1 MKNAIVSLLLLLMVT
16 QYVTAQKKVIKIA
29 CIGNSITYGVGTR
42 NPAKDSYPAVL
53 GQMLGDGYEVR
64 NFGVSARTMLM
75 KGDHPYMK
83 EERYRQALAYNPDIV
98 TIKLGTNDTKPQNW
112 RYKSDFK
119 KDMETMIRTIRAL
132 PSKPEI
138 YLCYPI
144 PAYAVQWGINDSTIV
159 HGVMPVIDQLAAKY
173 RLKVIDLHTPLT
185 GMKECFADHV
195 HPNEKAAARIARVI
209 YRQLTGKEAPE
220 HVSQPFPGHKSKW
233 QGFDQYTFTYQD
245 RQAIVVCPERAAAG
259 NPWIWRPAFFGAF
272 ASVDE
277 ALLKRGFHVVYYDL
291 THLYGSPRAR
301 KSGTDFY
308 WNMVQMYGLS
318 PRVTLEGFSRG
329 GLFAY
334 NWAADHP
341 DKVACIY
348 VDAPVCDVFSWPGR
362 SSGNAGLWKGM
373 LDEWGLTEAR
383 MNTFPG
389 NPIDRLKPLADARIP
404 VICVCGDSDR
414 VVPFSENSAVVR
426 QRYTAMGA
434 PFELILKPGVDHHPH
449 SLENPTPVVDFIVRH
464 QAGYEAGQCYTL
476 RGNYQNSYRKFEK
489 ERVGTVAFLGGS
501 ITEMK
506 GWRDMICEDLK
517 QRFPYTKFT
526 FVAAGIPSTG
536 STPGAFRLTDDVLS
550 KGKVDLLFV
559 EAAVNDDTNGF
570 SAIEQVRGMEGI
582 VRHALVSNPSMDIM
596 MLHFIYD
603 PFIPKLDKGQMPDVI
618 LNHERV
624 ANHYLLPSV
633 NLASEIAARMRNGEF
648 TWEQFGGT
656 HPNPLGHAYYAAT
669 INKVLDEMYAPC
681 ATAKD
686 AAKPH
691 ALPAVPLDAYSYTNG
706 RLVDI
711 RQAHIGKGWQLV
723 APWTPRLA
731 AETRPGFVDV
741 PMLETNR
748 PGAKLTLDFEGTAV
762 GIFCVS
768 GPAAGILEYSV
779 DGAPFKKLDT
789 FTAWSGGL
797 YIPWVYMFDTELPM
811 GKHRLTL
818 RMSKDHHPQS
828 KGTSCQIRQFVVND
842 SCE

>member
-1 MKNAIVSLLLLLMVT
+1 MKNAIISLFLLFITV
-16 QYVTAQKKVIKIA
+16 QYVAAQKKVIKIA

-75 KGDHPYMK
+75 KGDNPYMK
-83 EERYRQALAYNPDIV
+83 EERYRQALDYNPDIV

-119 KDMETMIRTIRAL
+119 NDMETMIRTLRAL

-144 PAYAVQWGINDSTIV
+144 PAYAVQWGINDSIIV
-159 HGVMPVIDQLAAKY
+159 HGVMPVINRLAAKY
-173 RLKVIDLHTPLT
+173 GLKVIDLHTPLT
-185 GMKECFADHV
+185 GMKECFADNV
-195 HPNEKAAARIARVI
+195 HPNEKAAVRIAQAI
-209 YRQLTGKEAPE
+209 YRQLTGEEPPA
-220 HVSQPFPGHKSKW
+220 HVSQPFPGLKGKW
-233 QGFDQYTFTYQD
+233 KGFDQYTFAYQD
-245 RQAIVVCPERAAAG
+245 REAIVVCPKHAATG

-277 ALLKRGFHVVYYDL
+277 ELLRRGFHVAYYDL

-308 WNMVQMYGLS
+308 WNMVRMYGLS
-318 PRVTLEGFSRG
+318 PKVTLEGFSRG

-348 VDAPVCDVFSWPGR
+348 VDAPVCNVFSWPGR
-362 SSGNAGLWKGM
+362 SPENAGLWKG
-373 LDEWGLTEAR
+373 LLEEWGLTDDQ
-383 MNTFPG
+383 MNSFSG
-389 NPIDRLKPLADARIP
+389 NPIDRLKPLTDAGIP
-404 VICVCGDSDR
+404 VICVCGDSDK
-414 VVPFSENSAVVR
+414 VVPFSENSAIVR

-449 SLENPTPVVDFIVRH
+449 SLSDPAPVVDFIIRH
-464 QAGYEAGQCYTL
+464 QPGYEAKQCYTL
-476 RGNYQNSYRKFEK
+476 RGDYRNSYQMFEK

-526 FVAAGIPSTG
+526 FIDAGIPSTG
-536 STPGAFRLTDDVLS
+536 STPGAFRLADDVLS
-550 KGKVDLLFV
+550 KAKVDLLFV

-570 SAIEQVRGMEGI
+570 NAIEQVRGMEGI
-582 VRHALVSNPSMDIM
+582 VRHALLSNPSMDIM

-603 PFIPKLDKGQMPDVI
+603 PFIPKLDGGQMPDVI

-624 ANHYLLPSV
+624 ANHYLIPSV
-633 NLASEIAARMRNGEF
+633 NLATEIAARMREGEF
-648 TWEQFGGT
+648 NWEQFGGT
-656 HPNPLGHAYYAAT
+656 HPKPLGHAYYAAT
-669 INKVLDEMYAPC
+669 INKVLDEMYASC
-681 ATAKD
+681 V
-686 AAKPH
+686 AAGPAVKPH
-691 ALPAVPLDAYSYTNG
+691 VLPAVPLDGYSYTNG
-706 RLVDI
+706 KLVDI
-711 RQAHIGKGWQLV
+711 RQAHINKGWQLV
-723 APWTPRLA
+723 PSWTPRLI

-741 PMLETNR
+741 PMLETDR
-748 PGAKLTLDFEGTAV
+748 PGAKLTLDFKGTAV

-768 GPAAGILEYSV
+768 GPAAGILEYSI

-797 YIPWVYMFDTELPM
+797 YIPWVYMFDTELPK
-811 GKHRLTL
+811 GKHRLML

-828 KGTSCQIRQFVVND
+828 KGTACQIRQFVVN
-842 SCE
+842 E

>member
-1 MKNAIVSLLLLLMVT
+1 MKNAIISLFLLFIAV
-16 QYVTAQKKVIKIA
+16 QYVAAQKKVIKIA
-29 CIGNSITYGVGTR
+29 CIGNSITYGIGTR

-75 KGDHPYMK
+75 KGDNPYMK
-83 EERYRQALAYNPDIV
+83 EERYRQALDYNPDIV

-119 KDMETMIRTIRAL
+119 KDMETMIRTLRAL

-144 PAYAVQWGINDSTIV
+144 PAYAVQWGINDSIIV
-159 HGVMPVIDQLAAKY
+159 HGVMPVINRLAAKY
-173 RLKVIDLHTPLT
+173 GLKVIDLHTPLT
-185 GMKECFADHV
+185 GMKECFADNV
-195 HPNEKAAARIARVI
+195 HPNEKAAVRIAQAI
-209 YRQLTGKEAPE
+209 YRQLTGEEPPA
-220 HVSQPFPGHKSKW
+220 HVSQPFPGLKGKW
-233 QGFDQYTFTYQD
+233 KGFDQYTFAYQD
-245 RQAIVVCPERAAAG
+245 REAIVVCPKHAATG

-277 ALLKRGFHVVYYDL
+277 ELLRRGFHVVYYDL

-308 WNMVQMYGLS
+308 WNMVRMYGLS
-318 PRVTLEGFSRG
+318 PKVTLEGFSRG

-348 VDAPVCDVFSWPGR
+348 VDAPVCNVFSWPGR
-362 SSGNAGLWKGM
+362 SPENAGLWKG
-373 LDEWGLTEAR
+373 LLEEWGLTDDQ
-383 MNTFPG
+383 MNSFSG
-389 NPIDRLKPLADARIP
+389 NPIDRLKPLADAGIP
-404 VICVCGDSDR
+404 VICVCGDSDK
-414 VVPFSENSAVVR
+414 VVPFSENSAIVR

-449 SLENPTPVVDFIVRH
+449 SLSDPAPVVDFIIRH
-464 QAGYEAGQCYTL
+464 QPGYEAKQCYTL
-476 RGNYQNSYRKFEK
+476 RGDYRNSYQMFEK

-526 FVAAGIPSTG
+526 FIDAGIPSTG
-536 STPGAFRLTDDVLS
+536 STPGAFRLADDVLS
-550 KGKVDLLFV
+550 KAKVDLLFV

-570 SAIEQVRGMEGI
+570 NAIEQVRGMEGI
-582 VRHALVSNPSMDIM
+582 VRHALLSNPSMDIM

-603 PFIPKLDKGQMPDVI
+603 PFIPKLDGGQMPDVI

-624 ANHYLLPSV
+624 ANHYLIPSV
-633 NLASEIAARMRNGEF
+633 NLATEIAARMREGEF
-648 TWEQFGGT
+648 NWEQFGGT
-656 HPNPLGHAYYAAT
+656 HPKPLGHAYYAAT
-669 INKVLDEMYAPC
+669 INKVLDEMYASC
-681 ATAKD
+681 IAAGTAV
-686 AAKPH
+686 KPH
-691 ALPAVPLDAYSYTNG
+691 MLPTVPLDGYSYTNG
-706 RLVDI
+706 KLVDI
-711 RQAHIGKGWQLV
+711 RQAHINKGWQLV
-723 APWTPRLA
+723 PSWTPRLI

-741 PMLETNR
+741 PMLETDR

-768 GPAAGILEYSV
+768 GPAAGILEYSI

-797 YIPWVYMFDTELPM
+797 YIPWVYMFDTELPK
-811 GKHRLTL
+811 GKHRLML

-828 KGTSCQIRQFVVND
+828 KGTACQIRQFVVN
-842 SCE
+842 E

>member
-1 MKNAIVSLLLLLMVT
+1 MKNAIISLFLLFIAV
-16 QYVTAQKKVIKIA
+16 QYVAAQKKAIKIA

-75 KGDHPYMK
+75 KGDNPYMK
-83 EERYRQALAYNPDIV
+83 EERYRQALDYHPDIV

-119 KDMETMIRTIRAL
+119 KDMETMIRTLRAL

-144 PAYAVQWGINDSTIV
+144 PAYAVQWGINDSIIV
-159 HGVMPVIDQLAAKY
+159 HGVMPVINRLAAKY
-173 RLKVIDLHTPLT
+173 GLKVIDLHTPLT
-185 GMKECFADHV
+185 GMKECFADNV
-195 HPNEKAAARIARVI
+195 HPNEKAAVRIAQAI
-209 YRQLTGKEAPE
+209 YRQLTGEEPPA
-220 HVSQPFPGHKSKW
+220 HVSQPFPGLKGKW
-233 QGFDQYTFTYQD
+233 KGFDQYTFAYQD
-245 RQAIVVCPERAAAG
+245 REAIVVCPKHAATG

-277 ALLKRGFHVVYYDL
+277 ELLRRGFHVVYYDL
-291 THLYGSPRAR
+291 THLYGSPRAW

-308 WNMVQMYGLS
+308 WNMVRMYGLS
-318 PRVTLEGFSRG
+318 PKVTLEGFSRG

-348 VDAPVCDVFSWPGR
+348 VDAPVCNVFSWPGR
-362 SSGNAGLWKGM
+362 SPENAGLWKG
-373 LDEWGLTEAR
+373 LLEEWGLTDDQ
-383 MNTFPG
+383 MNSFSG

-404 VICVCGDSDR
+404 VICVCGDSDK
-414 VVPFSENSAVVR
+414 VVPFSENSAIVR

-434 PFELILKPGVDHHPH
+434 PFELILKSGVDHHPH
-449 SLENPTPVVDFIVRH
+449 SLSDPAPVVDFIIRH
-464 QAGYEAGQCYTL
+464 QPGYEAKQCYTL
-476 RGNYQNSYRKFEK
+476 RGDYRNSYQMFEK

-501 ITEMK
+501 ITQMK
-506 GWRDMICEDLK
+506 GWRDLICEDLK

-526 FVAAGIPSTG
+526 FIDAGIPSTG
-536 STPGAFRLTDDVLS
+536 STPGAFRLADDVLS
-550 KGKVDLLFV
+550 KAKVDLLFV

-570 SAIEQVRGMEGI
+570 NAIEQVRGMEGI
-582 VRHALVSNPSMDIM
+582 VRHALLSNPSMDIM

-603 PFIPKLDKGQMPDVI
+603 PFIPKLDGGQMPDVI

-624 ANHYLLPSV
+624 ANHYLIPSV
-633 NLASEIAARMRNGEF
+633 NLATEIAARMREGEF
-648 TWEQFGGT
+648 NWEQFGGT
-656 HPNPLGHAYYAAT
+656 HPKPLGHAYYAAT
-669 INKVLDEMYAPC
+669 INKVLDEMYASC
-681 ATAKD
+681 VAAGTAV
-686 AAKPH
+686 KPH
-691 ALPAVPLDAYSYTNG
+691 VLPAVPLDGYSYTNG
-706 RLVDI
+706 KLVDI
-711 RQAHIGKGWQLV
+711 RQAHINKGWQLV
-723 APWTPRLA
+723 PSWTPRLI

-741 PMLETNR
+741 PMLETDR

-797 YIPWVYMFDTELPM
+797 YIPWVYMFDTELPK
-811 GKHRLTL
+811 GKHRLML

-828 KGTSCQIRQFVVND
+828 KGTACQIRQFVVN
-842 SCE
+842 E

>member
-1 MKNAIVSLLLLLMVT
+1 MKNAIISLFLLFIAV
-16 QYVTAQKKVIKIA
+16 QYVAAQKKVIKIA

-75 KGDHPYMK
+75 KGDNPYMK
-83 EERYRQALAYNPDIV
+83 EERYRQALDYNPDIV

-119 KDMETMIRTIRAL
+119 KDMETMIRTLRAL

-144 PAYAVQWGINDSTIV
+144 PAYAVQWGINDSIIV
-159 HGVMPVIDQLAAKY
+159 HGVMPVINRLAAKY
-173 RLKVIDLHTPLT
+173 GLKVIDLHTPLT
-185 GMKECFADHV
+185 GMKECFADNV
-195 HPNEKAAARIARVI
+195 HPNEKAAVRIAQAI
-209 YRQLTGKEAPE
+209 YRQLTGEEPPA
-220 HVSQPFPGHKSKW
+220 HVSQPFPGLKGKW
-233 QGFDQYTFTYQD
+233 KGFDQYTFAYQD
-245 RQAIVVCPERAAAG
+245 REAIVVCPKHAATG

-277 ALLKRGFHVVYYDL
+277 ELLRRGFHVAYYDL

-308 WNMVQMYGLS
+308 WNMVRMYGLS
-318 PRVTLEGFSRG
+318 PKVTLEGFSRG

-348 VDAPVCDVFSWPGR
+348 VDAPVCNVFSWPGR
-362 SSGNAGLWKGM
+362 SPENAGLWKG
-373 LDEWGLTEAR
+373 LLEEWGLTDDQ
-383 MNTFPG
+383 MNSFSG
-389 NPIDRLKPLADARIP
+389 NPIDRLKPLADAGIP
-404 VICVCGDSDR
+404 VICVCGDSDK
-414 VVPFSENSAVVR
+414 VVPFSENSAIVR

-449 SLENPTPVVDFIVRH
+449 SLSDPAPVVDFIIRH
-464 QAGYEAGQCYTL
+464 QPGYEAKQCYTL
-476 RGNYQNSYRKFEK
+476 RGDYRNSYQMFEK

-526 FVAAGIPSTG
+526 FIDAGIPSTG
-536 STPGAFRLTDDVLS
+536 STPGAFRLADDVLS
-550 KGKVDLLFV
+550 KAKVDLLFV

-570 SAIEQVRGMEGI
+570 NAIEQVRGMEGI
-582 VRHALVSNPSMDIM
+582 VRHALLSNPSMDIM

-603 PFIPKLDKGQMPDVI
+603 PFIPKLDGGQMPDVI

-624 ANHYLLPSV
+624 ANHYLIPSV
-633 NLASEIAARMRNGEF
+633 NLATEIAARMREGEF
-648 TWEQFGGT
+648 NWEQFGGT
-656 HPNPLGHAYYAAT
+656 HPKPLGHAYYAAT
-669 INKVLDEMYAPC
+669 INKVLDEMYASC
-681 ATAKD
+681 VAVGTAV
-686 AAKPH
+686 KPH
-691 ALPAVPLDAYSYTNG
+691 VLPAVPLDGYSYTNG
-706 RLVDI
+706 KLVDI
-711 RQAHIGKGWQLV
+711 RQAHINKGWQLV
-723 APWTPRLA
+723 PSWTPRLI

-741 PMLETNR
+741 PMLETDR

-797 YIPWVYMFDTELPM
+797 YIPWVYMFDTELPK
-811 GKHRLTL
+811 GKHRLML

-828 KGTSCQIRQFVVND
+828 KGTACQIRQFVVN
-842 SCE
+842 E

>member
-1 MKNAIVSLLLLLMVT
+1 MKNAIISLFLLFIAV
-16 QYVTAQKKVIKIA
+16 QYVAAQKKVIKIA

-75 KGDHPYMK
+75 KGDNPYMK
-83 EERYRQALAYNPDIV
+83 EERYRQALDYNPDIV

-119 KDMETMIRTIRAL
+119 KDMETMIRTLRAL

-144 PAYAVQWGINDSTIV
+144 PAYAVQWGINDSIIV
-159 HGVMPVIDQLAAKY
+159 HGVMPVINRLAAKY
-173 RLKVIDLHTPLT
+173 GLKVIDLHTPLT
-185 GMKECFADHV
+185 GMKECFADNV
-195 HPNEKAAARIARVI
+195 HPNEKAAVRIAQAI
-209 YRQLTGKEAPE
+209 YRQLTGEEPPA
-220 HVSQPFPGHKSKW
+220 HVSQPFPGLKGKW
-233 QGFDQYTFTYQD
+233 KGFDQYTFAYQD
-245 RQAIVVCPERAAAG
+245 REAIVVCPKHAATG

-277 ALLKRGFHVVYYDL
+277 ELLRRGFHVAYYDL

-308 WNMVQMYGLS
+308 WNMVRMYRLS
-318 PRVTLEGFSRG
+318 LKVTLEGFSRG

-348 VDAPVCDVFSWPGR
+348 VDAPVCNVFSWPGR
-362 SSGNAGLWKGM
+362 SPENAGLWKG
-373 LDEWGLTEAR
+373 LLEEWGLTDDQ
-383 MNTFPG
+383 MNSFSG

-404 VICVCGDSDR
+404 VICVCGDSDK
-414 VVPFSENSAVVR
+414 VVPFSENSAIVR

-449 SLENPTPVVDFIVRH
+449 SLSDPAPVVDFIIRH
-464 QAGYEAGQCYTL
+464 QPGYEAKQCYTL
-476 RGNYQNSYRKFEK
+476 RGDYRNSYQMFEK

-526 FVAAGIPSTG
+526 FIDAGIPSTG
-536 STPGAFRLTDDVLS
+536 STPGAFRLADDVLS
-550 KGKVDLLFV
+550 KAKVDLLFV

-570 SAIEQVRGMEGI
+570 NAIEQVRGMEGI
-582 VRHALVSNPSMDIM
+582 VRHALLSNPSMDIM

-603 PFIPKLDKGQMPDVI
+603 PFIPKLDGGQMPDVI

-624 ANHYLLPSV
+624 ANHYLIPSV
-633 NLASEIAARMRNGEF
+633 NLATEIAARMREGEF
-648 TWEQFGGT
+648 NWEQFGGT
-656 HPNPLGHAYYAAT
+656 HPKPLGHAYYAAT
-669 INKVLDEMYAPC
+669 INKVLDEMYASC
-681 ATAKD
+681 VAAGTAV
-686 AAKPH
+686 KPH
-691 ALPAVPLDAYSYTNG
+691 VLPAVPLDGYSYTNG
-706 RLVDI
+706 KLVDI
-711 RQAHIGKGWQLV
+711 RQAHINKGWQLV
-723 APWTPRLA
+723 PSWTPRLI

-741 PMLETNR
+741 PMLETDR

-768 GPAAGILEYSV
+768 GPAAGILEYSI

-797 YIPWVYMFDTELPM
+797 YIPWVYMFDTELPK
-811 GKHRLTL
+811 GKHRLML

-828 KGTSCQIRQFVVND
+828 KGTACQIRQFVVN
-842 SCE
+842 E

>member
-1 MKNAIVSLLLLLMVT
+1 MKNAIISLFLLFITV
-16 QYVTAQKKVIKIA
+16 QYVAAQKKVIKIA

-75 KGDHPYMK
+75 KGDNPYMK
-83 EERYRQALAYNPDIV
+83 EERYRQALDYNPDIV

-119 KDMETMIRTIRAL
+119 KDMETMIRTLRAL

-144 PAYAVQWGINDSTIV
+144 PAYAVQWGINDSIIV
-159 HGVMPVIDQLAAKY
+159 HGVMPVINRLAAKY
-173 RLKVIDLHTPLT
+173 GLKVIDLHTPLT
-185 GMKECFADHV
+185 GMKECFADNV
-195 HPNEKAAARIARVI
+195 HPNEKAAVRIAQAI
-209 YRQLTGKEAPE
+209 YRQLTGEEPPA
-220 HVSQPFPGHKSKW
+220 HVSQPFPGLKGKW
-233 QGFDQYTFTYQD
+233 KGFDQYTFAYQD
-245 RQAIVVCPERAAAG
+245 REAIVVCPKHAATG

-277 ALLKRGFHVVYYDL
+277 ELLRRGFHVAYYDL

-308 WNMVQMYGLS
+308 WNMVRMYGLS
-318 PRVTLEGFSRG
+318 PKVTLEGFSRG

-348 VDAPVCDVFSWPGR
+348 VDAPVCNVFSWPGR
-362 SSGNAGLWKGM
+362 SPENAGLWKG
-373 LDEWGLTEAR
+373 LLEEWGLTDDQ
-383 MNTFPG
+383 MNSFSG
-389 NPIDRLKPLADARIP
+389 NPIDRLKPLADAGIP
-404 VICVCGDSDR
+404 VICVCGDSDK
-414 VVPFSENSAVVR
+414 VVPFSENSAIVR

-449 SLENPTPVVDFIVRH
+449 SLSDPAPVVDFIIRH
-464 QAGYEAGQCYTL
+464 QPGYEAKQCYTL
-476 RGNYQNSYRKFEK
+476 RGDYRNSYQMFEK

-526 FVAAGIPSTG
+526 FIDAGIPSTG
-536 STPGAFRLTDDVLS
+536 STPGAFRLADDVLS
-550 KGKVDLLFV
+550 KAKVDLLFV

-570 SAIEQVRGMEGI
+570 NAIEQVRGMEGI
-582 VRHALVSNPSMDIM
+582 VRHALLSNPSMDIM

-603 PFIPKLDKGQMPDVI
+603 PFIPKLDGGQMPDVI

-624 ANHYLLPSV
+624 ANHYLVPSV
-633 NLASEIAARMRNGEF
+633 NLATEIAARMREGEF
-648 TWEQFGGT
+648 NWEQFGGT
-656 HPNPLGHAYYAAT
+656 HPKPLGHAYYVAT
-669 INKVLDEMYAPC
+669 INKVLDEMYASC
-681 ATAKD
+681 VAAGTAV
-686 AAKPH
+686 KPH
-691 ALPAVPLDAYSYTNG
+691 VLPAVPLDGYSYTNG
-706 RLVDI
+706 KLVDI
-711 RQAHIGKGWQLV
+711 RQAHINKGWQLV
-723 APWTPRLA
+723 PSWTPRLI

-741 PMLETNR
+741 PMLETDR

-768 GPAAGILEYSV
+768 GPAAGILEYSI

-797 YIPWVYMFDTELPM
+797 YIPWVYMFDTELPK
-811 GKHRLTL
+811 GKHRLML

-828 KGTSCQIRQFVVND
+828 KGTACQIRQFVVN
-842 SCE
+842 E

>member
-1 MKNAIVSLLLLLMVT
+1 MKNAIISLFLLFIAV
-16 QYVTAQKKVIKIA
+16 QYVAAQKKVIKIA

-75 KGDHPYMK
+75 KGDNPYMK
-83 EERYRQALAYNPDIV
+83 EERYRQALDYHPDIV

-119 KDMETMIRTIRAL
+119 KDMETMIRTLRAL

-144 PAYAVQWGINDSTIV
+144 PAYAVQWGINDSIIV
-159 HGVMPVIDQLAAKY
+159 HGVMPVIDQLATKY
-173 RLKVIDLHTPLT
+173 RLKIIDLHAPLT
-185 GMKECFADHV
+185 GMKECFADNV
-195 HPNEKAAARIARVI
+195 HPNEKAAARIAQVI
-209 YRQLTGKEAPE
+209 YRQLTGEEPPA
-220 HVSQPFPGHKSKW
+220 HVSQPFPGLKGKW
-233 QGFDQYTFTYQD
+233 KGFDQYTFAYQD
-245 RQAIVVCPERAAAG
+245 REAIVVCPKHVATG

-277 ALLKRGFHVVYYDL
+277 ELLRRGFHVIYYDL

-308 WNMVQMYGLS
+308 WNMVRMYGLS
-318 PRVTLEGFSRG
+318 PKVTLEGFSRG

-348 VDAPVCDVFSWPGR
+348 VDAPVCNVFSWPGR
-362 SSGNAGLWKGM
+362 SPENAGLWKG
-373 LDEWGLTEAR
+373 LLEEWGLTDDQ
-383 MNTFPG
+383 MNSFSG
-389 NPIDRLKPLADARIP
+389 NPIDRLKPLADAGIP
-404 VICVCGDSDR
+404 VICVCGDSDK
-414 VVPFSENSAVVR
+414 VVPFSENSAIVR

-449 SLENPTPVVDFIVRH
+449 SLSDPAPVVDFIIRH
-464 QAGYEAGQCYTL
+464 QPGYEAKQCYTL
-476 RGNYQNSYRKFEK
+476 RGDYRNSYQMFEK

-526 FVAAGIPSTG
+526 FIDAGIPSTG
-536 STPGAFRLTDDVLS
+536 STPGAFRLADDVLS
-550 KGKVDLLFV
+550 KAKVDLLFV

-570 SAIEQVRGMEGI
+570 NAIEQVRGMEGI
-582 VRHALVSNPSMDIM
+582 VRHALLSNPSMDIM

-603 PFIPKLDKGQMPDVI
+603 PFIPKLDGGQMPDVI

-624 ANHYLLPSV
+624 ANHYLIPSA
-633 NLASEIAARMRNGEF
+633 NLATEIAARMRGGEF

-656 HPNPLGHAYYAAT
+656 HPKPLGHSYYAAT

-681 ATAKD
+681 AVAD
-686 AAKPH
+686 AAVKPH
-691 ALPAVPLDAYSYTNG
+691 VLPAVPLDGYSYTNG
-706 RLVDI
+706 KLVDI
-711 RQAHIGKGWQLV
+711 RQAHISKGWQLV
-723 APWTPRLA
+723 SSWTPRLT

-741 PMLETNR
+741 PMLETDR

-797 YIPWVYMFDTELPM
+797 YIPWVYMFDTELPK

>member
-1 MKNAIVSLLLLLMVT
+1 MKNAIISLFLLFITV
-16 QYVTAQKKVIKIA
+16 QYVAAQKKVIKIA

-75 KGDHPYMK
+75 KGDNPYMK
-83 EERYRQALAYNPDIV
+83 EERYRQALDYNPDIV

-119 KDMETMIRTIRAL
+119 KDMETMIRTLRAL

-144 PAYAVQWGINDSTIV
+144 PAYAVQWGINDSIIV
-159 HGVMPVIDQLAAKY
+159 HGVMPVINRLAAKY

-185 GMKECFADHV
+185 GMKECFADNV
-195 HPNEKAAARIARVI
+195 HPNEKAAVRIAQAI
-209 YRQLTGKEAPE
+209 YRQLTGEEPPA
-220 HVSQPFPGHKSKW
+220 HVSQPFPGLKGKW
-233 QGFDQYTFTYQD
+233 KGFDQYTFAYQD
-245 RQAIVVCPERAAAG
+245 REAIVVCPKHAATG

-277 ALLKRGFHVVYYDL
+277 ELLRRGFHVAYYDL

-308 WNMVQMYGLS
+308 WNMVRMYGLS
-318 PRVTLEGFSRG
+318 PKVTLEGFSRG

-348 VDAPVCDVFSWPGR
+348 VDAPVCNVFSWPGR
-362 SSGNAGLWKGM
+362 SPENAGLWKG
-373 LDEWGLTEAR
+373 LLEEWGLADDQ
-383 MNTFPG
+383 MNSFSG
-389 NPIDRLKPLADARIP
+389 NPIDRLKPLTDAGIP
-404 VICVCGDSDR
+404 VICACGDSDK
-414 VVPFSENSAVVR
+414 VVPFSENSAIVR

-449 SLENPTPVVDFIVRH
+449 SLSDPAPVVDFIIRH
-464 QAGYEAGQCYTL
+464 QPGYEAKQCYTL
-476 RGNYQNSYRKFEK
+476 RGDYRNSYQMFEK

-526 FVAAGIPSTG
+526 FIDAGIPSTG
-536 STPGAFRLTDDVLS
+536 STPGAFRLADDVLS
-550 KGKVDLLFV
+550 KAKVDLLFV

-570 SAIEQVRGMEGI
+570 NAIEQVRGMEGI
-582 VRHALVSNPSMDIM
+582 VRHALLSNPSMDIM

-603 PFIPKLDKGQMPDVI
+603 PFIPKLDGGQMPDVI

-624 ANHYLLPSV
+624 ANHYLIPSV
-633 NLASEIAARMRNGEF
+633 NLATEIAARMREGEF
-648 TWEQFGGT
+648 NWEQFGGT
-656 HPNPLGHAYYAAT
+656 HPKPLGHAYYAAT
-669 INKVLDEMYAPC
+669 INKVLDEMYASC
-681 ATAKD
+681 VAAGTAV
-686 AAKPH
+686 KPH
-691 ALPAVPLDAYSYTNG
+691 VLPAVPLDGYSYTNG
-706 RLVDI
+706 KLVDI
-711 RQAHIGKGWQLV
+711 RQAHINKGWQLV
-723 APWTPRLA
+723 PSWTPRLI

-741 PMLETNR
+741 PMLETDR

-768 GPAAGILEYSV
+768 GPAAGILEYSI

-797 YIPWVYMFDTELPM
+797 YIPWVYMFDTELPK
-811 GKHRLTL
+811 GKHRLML

-828 KGTSCQIRQFVVND
+828 KGTACQIRQFVVN
-842 SCE
+842 E

>member
-1 MKNAIVSLLLLLMVT
+1 MKNAIISLFLLFIAV
-16 QYVTAQKKVIKIA
+16 QYVAAQKKVIKIA

-75 KGDHPYMK
+75 KGDNPYMK
-83 EERYRQALAYNPDIV
+83 EERYRQALDYNPDIV

-119 KDMETMIRTIRAL
+119 KDMETMVRTLRAL

-144 PAYAVQWGINDSTIV
+144 PAYAVQWGINDSIIV
-159 HGVMPVIDQLAAKY
+159 HGVMPVINRLAAKY
-173 RLKVIDLHTPLT
+173 GLKVIDLHTPLT
-185 GMKECFADHV
+185 GMKECFADNV
-195 HPNEKAAARIARVI
+195 HPNEKAAVRIAQAI
-209 YRQLTGKEAPE
+209 YRQLTGEEPPA
-220 HVSQPFPGHKSKW
+220 HVSQPFPGLKGKW
-233 QGFDQYTFTYQD
+233 KGFDQYTFAYQD
-245 RQAIVVCPERAAAG
+245 REAIVVCPKHAATG

-277 ALLKRGFHVVYYDL
+277 ELLRRGFHVAYYDL

-308 WNMVQMYGLS
+308 WNMVRMYGLS
-318 PRVTLEGFSRG
+318 PKVTLEGFSRG

-348 VDAPVCDVFSWPGR
+348 VDAPVCNVFSWPGR
-362 SSGNAGLWKGM
+362 SPENAGLWKG
-373 LDEWGLTEAR
+373 LLEEWGLTDDQ
-383 MNTFPG
+383 MNSFSG
-389 NPIDRLKPLADARIP
+389 NPIDRLKPLADAGIP
-404 VICVCGDSDR
+404 VICVCGDSDK
-414 VVPFSENSAVVR
+414 VVPFSENSAIVR

-449 SLENPTPVVDFIVRH
+449 SLSDPAPVVDFIIRH
-464 QAGYEAGQCYTL
+464 QPGYEAKQCYTL
-476 RGNYQNSYRKFEK
+476 RGDYRNSYQMFEK

-526 FVAAGIPSTG
+526 FIDAGIPSTG
-536 STPGAFRLTDDVLS
+536 STPGAFRLADDVLS
-550 KGKVDLLFV
+550 KAKVDLLFV

-570 SAIEQVRGMEGI
+570 NAIEQVRGMEGI
-582 VRHALVSNPSMDIM
+582 VRHALLSNPSMDIM

-603 PFIPKLDKGQMPDVI
+603 PFIPKLDGGQMPDVI

-624 ANHYLLPSV
+624 ANHYLIPSV
-633 NLASEIAARMRNGEF
+633 NLATEIAARMREGEF
-648 TWEQFGGT
+648 NWEQFGGT
-656 HPNPLGHAYYAAT
+656 HPKPLGHAYYAAT
-669 INKVLDEMYAPC
+669 INKVLDEIYASC
-681 ATAKD
+681 V
-686 AAKPH
+686 AAGPAVKPH
-691 ALPAVPLDAYSYTNG
+691 VLPAVPLDGYSYTNG
-706 RLVDI
+706 KLVDI
-711 RQAHIGKGWQLV
+711 RQAHINKGWQLV
-723 APWTPRLA
+723 PSWTPRLI
-731 AETRPGFVDV
+731 AEARPGFVDV
-741 PMLETNR
+741 PMLETDR
-748 PGAKLTLDFEGTAV
+748 PGAKPTLDFEGTAV

-768 GPAAGILEYSV
+768 GPAAGILEYSI

-797 YIPWVYMFDTELPM
+797 YIPWVYMFDTELPK
-811 GKHRLTL
+811 GKHRLML

-828 KGTSCQIRQFVVND
+828 KGTACQIRQFVVN
-842 SCE
+842 E

>member
-1 MKNAIVSLLLLLMVT
+1 MKNAIISLFLLFITV
-16 QYVTAQKKVIKIA
+16 QYVAAQKKVIKIA

-75 KGDHPYMK
+75 KGDNPYMK
-83 EERYRQALAYNPDIV
+83 EERYRQALDYNPDIV

-119 KDMETMIRTIRAL
+119 KDMETMIRTLRAL

-144 PAYAVQWGINDSTIV
+144 PAYAVQWGINDSIIV
-159 HGVMPVIDQLAAKY
+159 HGVMPVINRLAAKY
-173 RLKVIDLHTPLT
+173 GLKVIDLHTPLT
-185 GMKECFADHV
+185 GMKECFADNV
-195 HPNEKAAARIARVI
+195 HPNEKAAVRIAQAI
-209 YRQLTGKEAPE
+209 YRQLTGEEPPA
-220 HVSQPFPGHKSKW
+220 HVSQPFPGLKGKW
-233 QGFDQYTFTYQD
+233 KGFDQYTFAYQD
-245 RQAIVVCPERAAAG
+245 REAIVVCPKHAATG

-277 ALLKRGFHVVYYDL
+277 ELLRRGFHVAYYDL

-308 WNMVQMYGLS
+308 WNMVRMYGLS
-318 PRVTLEGFSRG
+318 PKVTLEGFSRG

-341 DKVACIY
+341 DQVACIY
-348 VDAPVCDVFSWPGR
+348 VDAPVCNVFSWPGR
-362 SSGNAGLWKGM
+362 SPENAGLWKG
-373 LDEWGLTEAR
+373 LLEEWGLTDDQ
-383 MNTFPG
+383 MNSFSG
-389 NPIDRLKPLADARIP
+389 NPIDRLKPLADAGIP
-404 VICVCGDSDR
+404 VICVCGDSDK
-414 VVPFSENSAVVR
+414 VVPFSENSAIVR

-449 SLENPTPVVDFIVRH
+449 SLSDPAPVVDFIIRH
-464 QAGYEAGQCYTL
+464 QPGYEAKQCYTL
-476 RGNYQNSYRKFEK
+476 RGDYRNSYQMFEK

-526 FVAAGIPSTG
+526 FIDAGIPSTG
-536 STPGAFRLTDDVLS
+536 STPGAFRLADDVLS
-550 KGKVDLLFV
+550 KAKVDLLFV

-570 SAIEQVRGMEGI
+570 NAIEQVRGMEGI
-582 VRHALVSNPSMDIM
+582 VRHALLSNPSMDIM

-603 PFIPKLDKGQMPDVI
+603 PFIPKLDGGQMPDVI

-624 ANHYLLPSV
+624 ANHYLIPSV
-633 NLASEIAARMRNGEF
+633 NLATEIAARMREGEF
-648 TWEQFGGT
+648 NWEQFGGT
-656 HPNPLGHAYYAAT
+656 HPKPLGHAYYAAT
-669 INKVLDEMYAPC
+669 INKVLDEMYASC
-681 ATAKD
+681 V
-686 AAKPH
+686 AAGPAVKPH
-691 ALPAVPLDAYSYTNG
+691 VLPAVPLDGYSYTNG
-706 RLVDI
+706 KLVDI
-711 RQAHIGKGWQLV
+711 RQAHINKGWQLV
-723 APWTPRLA
+723 PSWTPRLI

-741 PMLETNR
+741 PMLETDR

-768 GPAAGILEYSV
+768 GPAAGILEYSI
-779 DGAPFKKLDT
+779 DGATFKKLDT

-797 YIPWVYMFDTELPM
+797 YIPWVYMFDTELPK
-811 GKHRLTL
+811 GKHRLML

-828 KGTSCQIRQFVVND
+828 KGTACQIRQFVVN
-842 SCE
+842 E

>member
-1 MKNAIVSLLLLLMVT
+1 MKNAIISLFLLFIAV
-16 QYVTAQKKVIKIA
+16 QYVAAQKKVIKIA

-75 KGDHPYMK
+75 KGDNPYMK
-83 EERYRQALAYNPDIV
+83 EERYRQALDYNPDIV

-119 KDMETMIRTIRAL
+119 KDMETMIRTLRAL

-144 PAYAVQWGINDSTIV
+144 PAYAVQWGINDSIIV
-159 HGVMPVIDQLAAKY
+159 HGVMPVINRLAAKY
-173 RLKVIDLHTPLT
+173 GLKVIDLHTPLT
-185 GMKECFADHV
+185 GMKECFADNV
-195 HPNEKAAARIARVI
+195 HPNEKAAVRIAQAI
-209 YRQLTGKEAPE
+209 YRQLTGEEPPA
-220 HVSQPFPGHKSKW
+220 HVSQPFPGLKGKW
-233 QGFDQYTFTYQD
+233 KGFDQYTFAYQD
-245 RQAIVVCPERAAAG
+245 REAIVVCPKHAATG

-277 ALLKRGFHVVYYDL
+277 ELLRRGFHVAYYDL

-308 WNMVQMYGLS
+308 WNMVRMYGLS
-318 PRVTLEGFSRG
+318 PKVTLEGFSRG

-348 VDAPVCDVFSWPGR
+348 VDAPVCNVFSWPGR
-362 SSGNAGLWKGM
+362 SPENAGLWKG
-373 LDEWGLTEAR
+373 LLEEWGLTDDQ
-383 MNTFPG
+383 MNSFSG
-389 NPIDRLKPLADARIP
+389 NPIDRLKPLADAGIP
-404 VICVCGDSDR
+404 VICVCGDSDK
-414 VVPFSENSAVVR
+414 VVPFSENSAIVR

-449 SLENPTPVVDFIVRH
+449 SLSDPAPVVDFIIRH
-464 QAGYEAGQCYTL
+464 QPGYEAKQCYTL
-476 RGNYQNSYRKFEK
+476 RGDYRNSYQMFEK

-517 QRFPYTKFT
+517 QCFPYTKFT
-526 FVAAGIPSTG
+526 FIDAGIPSTG
-536 STPGAFRLTDDVLS
+536 STPGAFRLADDVLS
-550 KGKVDLLFV
+550 KAKVDLLFV

-570 SAIEQVRGMEGI
+570 NAIEQVRGMEGI
-582 VRHALVSNPSMDIM
+582 VRHALLSNPSMDIM

-603 PFIPKLDKGQMPDVI
+603 PFIPKLDGGQMPDVI

-624 ANHYLLPSV
+624 ANHYLIPSV
-633 NLASEIAARMRNGEF
+633 NLATEIAARMREGEF
-648 TWEQFGGT
+648 NWEQFGGT
-656 HPNPLGHAYYAAT
+656 HPKPLGHAYYAAT
-669 INKVLDEMYAPC
+669 INKVLDEIYASC
-681 ATAKD
+681 V
-686 AAKPH
+686 AAGPAVKPH
-691 ALPAVPLDAYSYTNG
+691 VLPAVPLDGYSYTNG
-706 RLVDI
+706 KLVDI
-711 RQAHIGKGWQLV
+711 RQAHINKGWQLV
-723 APWTPRLA
+723 PSWTPRLI
-731 AETRPGFVDV
+731 AEARPGFVDV
-741 PMLETNR
+741 PMLETDR

-768 GPAAGILEYSV
+768 GPAAGILEYSI

-789 FTAWSGGL
+789 FTA
-797 YIPWVYMFDTELPM
+797 
-811 GKHRLTL
+811 
-818 RMSKDHHPQS
+818 
-828 KGTSCQIRQFVVND
+828 
-842 SCE
+842 

>member
-1 MKNAIVSLLLLLMVT
+1 MKNAIISLFLLFITV
-16 QYVTAQKKVIKIA
+16 QYVAAQKKVIKIA

-75 KGDHPYMK
+75 KGDNPYMK
-83 EERYRQALAYNPDIV
+83 EERYRQALDYNPDIV

-119 KDMETMIRTIRAL
+119 KDMETMIRTLRAL

-144 PAYAVQWGINDSTIV
+144 PAYAVQWGINDSIIV
-159 HGVMPVIDQLAAKY
+159 HGVMPVINRLAAKY
-173 RLKVIDLHTPLT
+173 GLKVIDLHTPLT
-185 GMKECFADHV
+185 GMKECFADNV
-195 HPNEKAAARIARVI
+195 HPDEKAAVRIAQAI
-209 YRQLTGKEAPE
+209 YRQLTGEEPPA
-220 HVSQPFPGHKSKW
+220 HVSQPFPGLKGKW
-233 QGFDQYTFTYQD
+233 KGFDQYTFAYQD
-245 RQAIVVCPERAAAG
+245 REAIVVCPKHAATG

-277 ALLKRGFHVVYYDL
+277 ELLRRGFHVAYYDL

-308 WNMVQMYGLS
+308 WNMVRMYGLS
-318 PRVTLEGFSRG
+318 PKVTLEGFSRG

-348 VDAPVCDVFSWPGR
+348 VDAPVCNVFSWPGR
-362 SSGNAGLWKGM
+362 SPENAGLWKG
-373 LDEWGLTEAR
+373 LLEEWGLADDQ
-383 MNTFPG
+383 MNSFSG
-389 NPIDRLKPLADARIP
+389 NPIDRLKPLTDAGIP
-404 VICVCGDSDR
+404 VICVCGDSDK
-414 VVPFSENSAVVR
+414 VVPFSENSAIVR

-449 SLENPTPVVDFIVRH
+449 SLSDPAPVVDFIIRH
-464 QAGYEAGQCYTL
+464 QPGYEAKQCYTL
-476 RGNYQNSYRKFEK
+476 RGDYRNSYQMFEK

-526 FVAAGIPSTG
+526 FIDAGIPSTG
-536 STPGAFRLTDDVLS
+536 STPGAFRLADDVLS
-550 KGKVDLLFV
+550 KAKVDLLFV

-570 SAIEQVRGMEGI
+570 NAIEQVRGMEGI
-582 VRHALVSNPSMDIM
+582 VRHALLSNPSMDIM

-603 PFIPKLDKGQMPDVI
+603 PFIPKLDGGQMPDVI

-624 ANHYLLPSV
+624 ANHYLVPSV
-633 NLASEIAARMRNGEF
+633 NLATEIAARMREGEF
-648 TWEQFGGT
+648 NWEQFGGT
-656 HPNPLGHAYYAAT
+656 HPKPLGHAYYVAT
-669 INKVLDEMYAPC
+669 INKVLDEMYASC
-681 ATAKD
+681 VAAGTAV
-686 AAKPH
+686 KPH
-691 ALPAVPLDAYSYTNG
+691 VLPAVPLDGYSYTNG
-706 RLVDI
+706 KLVDI
-711 RQAHIGKGWQLV
+711 RQAHINKGWQLV
-723 APWTPRLA
+723 PSWTPRLI

-741 PMLETNR
+741 PMLETDR

-768 GPAAGILEYSV
+768 GPAAGILEYSI

-797 YIPWVYMFDTELPM
+797 YIPWVYMFDTELPK
-811 GKHRLTL
+811 GKHRLML

-828 KGTSCQIRQFVVND
+828 KGTACQIRQFVVN
-842 SCE
+842 E

>member
-1 MKNAIVSLLLLLMVT
+1 MKNAIISLFLLFIAV
-16 QYVTAQKKVIKIA
+16 QYVAAQKKVIKIA

-75 KGDHPYMK
+75 KGDNPYMK
-83 EERYRQALAYNPDIV
+83 EERYRQALDYNPDIV

-119 KDMETMIRTIRAL
+119 KDMETMIRTLRAL

-144 PAYAVQWGINDSTIV
+144 PAYAVQWGINDSIIV
-159 HGVMPVIDQLAAKY
+159 HGVMPVINRLAAKY
-173 RLKVIDLHTPLT
+173 GLKVIDLHTPLT
-185 GMKECFADHV
+185 GMKECFADNV
-195 HPNEKAAARIARVI
+195 HPNEKAAVRIAQAI
-209 YRQLTGKEAPE
+209 YRQLTGEEPPA
-220 HVSQPFPGHKSKW
+220 HVSQPFPGLKGKW
-233 QGFDQYTFTYQD
+233 KGFDQYTFAYQD
-245 RQAIVVCPERAAAG
+245 REAIVVCPEHAATG

-277 ALLKRGFHVVYYDL
+277 ELLRRGFHVAYYDL
-291 THLYGSPRAR
+291 THLYGSPRAW

-308 WNMVQMYGLS
+308 WNMVRMYGLS
-318 PRVTLEGFSRG
+318 PKVTLEGFSRG

-348 VDAPVCDVFSWPGR
+348 VDAPVCNVFSWPGR
-362 SSGNAGLWKGM
+362 SPENAGLWKG
-373 LDEWGLTEAR
+373 LLEEWGLTDDQ
-383 MNTFPG
+383 MNSFSG
-389 NPIDRLKPLADARIP
+389 NPIDRLKPLADAGIP
-404 VICVCGDSDR
+404 VICVCGDSDK
-414 VVPFSENSAVVR
+414 VVPFSENSAIVR

-449 SLENPTPVVDFIVRH
+449 SLSDPAPVVDFIIRH
-464 QAGYEAGQCYTL
+464 QPGYEAKQCYTL
-476 RGNYQNSYRKFEK
+476 RGDYRNSYQMFEK

-526 FVAAGIPSTG
+526 FIDAGIPSTG
-536 STPGAFRLTDDVLS
+536 STPGAFRLADDVLS
-550 KGKVDLLFV
+550 KAKVDLLFV

-570 SAIEQVRGMEGI
+570 NAIEQVRGMEGI
-582 VRHALVSNPSMDIM
+582 VRHALLSNPSMDIM

-603 PFIPKLDKGQMPDVI
+603 PFIPKLDGGQMPDVI

-624 ANHYLLPSV
+624 ANHYLIPSV
-633 NLASEIAARMRNGEF
+633 NLATEIAARMREGELN
-648 TWEQFGGT
+648 WEQFGGT
-656 HPNPLGHAYYAAT
+656 HPKPLGHAYYAAT
-669 INKVLDEMYAPC
+669 INKVLDEMYASC
-681 ATAKD
+681 VAAGTAVKS
-686 AAKPH
+686 H
-691 ALPAVPLDAYSYTNG
+691 VLPAVPLDGYSYTNG
-706 RLVDI
+706 KLVDI
-711 RQAHIGKGWQLV
+711 RQAHINKGWQLV
-723 APWTPRLA
+723 PSWTPRLI

-741 PMLETNR
+741 PMLETDR

-768 GPAAGILEYSV
+768 GPAAGILEYSI
-779 DGAPFKKLDT
+779 DGATFKKLDT

-797 YIPWVYMFDTELPM
+797 YIPWVYMFDTELPK
-811 GKHRLTL
+811 GKHRLML

-828 KGTSCQIRQFVVND
+828 KGTACQIRLFVVN
-842 SCE
+842 E

>member
-1 MKNAIVSLLLLLMVT
+1 MKNAIISLFLLFITV
-16 QYVTAQKKVIKIA
+16 QYVAAQKKVIKIA

-75 KGDHPYMK
+75 KGDNPYMK
-83 EERYRQALAYNPDIV
+83 EERYRQALDYNPDIV

-119 KDMETMIRTIRAL
+119 KDMETMIRTLRAL

-144 PAYAVQWGINDSTIV
+144 PAYAVQWGINDSIIV
-159 HGVMPVIDQLAAKY
+159 HGVMPVINRLAAKY
-173 RLKVIDLHTPLT
+173 GLKVIDLHTPLT
-185 GMKECFADHV
+185 GMKECFADNV
-195 HPNEKAAARIARVI
+195 HPNEKAAVRIAQAI
-209 YRQLTGKEAPE
+209 YRQLTGEEPPA
-220 HVSQPFPGHKSKW
+220 HVSQPFPGLKGKW
-233 QGFDQYTFTYQD
+233 KGFDQYTFAYQD
-245 RQAIVVCPERAAAG
+245 REAIVVCPKHAATG

-277 ALLKRGFHVVYYDL
+277 ELLRRGFHVAYYDL

-308 WNMVQMYGLS
+308 WNMVRMYGLS
-318 PRVTLEGFSRG
+318 PKVTLEGFSRG

-348 VDAPVCDVFSWPGR
+348 VDAPVCNVFSWPGR
-362 SSGNAGLWKGM
+362 SPENAGLWKG
-373 LDEWGLTEAR
+373 LLEEWGLADDQ
-383 MNTFPG
+383 MNSFSG

-404 VICVCGDSDR
+404 VICVCGDSDK
-414 VVPFSENSAVVR
+414 VVPFSENSAIVR

-449 SLENPTPVVDFIVRH
+449 SLSDPAPVVDFIIRH
-464 QAGYEAGQCYTL
+464 QPGYEAKQCYTL
-476 RGNYQNSYRKFEK
+476 RGDYRNSYQMFEK

-526 FVAAGIPSTG
+526 FIDAGIPSTG
-536 STPGAFRLTDDVLS
+536 STPGAFRLADDVLS
-550 KGKVDLLFV
+550 KAKVDLLFV

-570 SAIEQVRGMEGI
+570 NAIEQVRGMEGI
-582 VRHALVSNPSMDIM
+582 VRHALLSNPSMDIM

-603 PFIPKLDKGQMPDVI
+603 PFIPKLDGGQMPDVI

-624 ANHYLLPSV
+624 ANHYLIPSV
-633 NLASEIAARMRNGEF
+633 NLATEIAARMREGEF
-648 TWEQFGGT
+648 NWEQFGGT
-656 HPNPLGHAYYAAT
+656 HPKPLGHAYYAAT
-669 INKVLDEMYAPC
+669 INKVLDEMYASC
-681 ATAKD
+681 V
-686 AAKPH
+686 AAGPAVKPH
-691 ALPAVPLDAYSYTNG
+691 VLPAVPLDGYSYTNG
-706 RLVDI
+706 KLVDI
-711 RQAHIGKGWQLV
+711 RQAHINKGWQLV
-723 APWTPRLA
+723 PSWTPRLI

-741 PMLETNR
+741 PMLETDR

-768 GPAAGILEYSV
+768 GPAAGILEYSI
-779 DGAPFKKLDT
+779 DGATFKKLDT

-797 YIPWVYMFDTELPM
+797 YIPWVYMFDTELPK
-811 GKHRLTL
+811 GKHRLML

-828 KGTSCQIRQFVVND
+828 KGTACQIRQFVVN
-842 SCE
+842 E

>member
-1 MKNAIVSLLLLLMVT
+1 MKNAIISLFLLFIAV
-16 QYVTAQKKVIKIA
+16 QYVAAQKKVIKIA

-75 KGDHPYMK
+75 KGDNPYMK
-83 EERYRQALAYNPDIV
+83 EERYRQALDYHPDIV

-119 KDMETMIRTIRAL
+119 KDMETMIRTLRAL
-132 PSKPEI
+132 PSKPDI

-144 PAYAVQWGINDSTIV
+144 PAYAVQWGINDSIIV

-173 RLKVIDLHTPLT
+173 QLKTIDLHTPLT
-185 GMKECFADHV
+185 GMKECFADNV
-195 HPNEKAAARIARVI
+195 HPNEKAAVRIAQVI
-209 YRQLTGKEAPE
+209 YRQLTGEEPPA
-220 HVSQPFPGHKSKW
+220 HVSQPFPGLKGKW
-233 QGFDQYTFTYQD
+233 KGFDQYTFAYQD
-245 RQAIVVCPERAAAG
+245 REAIVVCPKHAATG

-277 ALLKRGFHVVYYDL
+277 ELLRRGFHVAYYDL

-308 WNMVQMYGLS
+308 WNMVRMYGLS
-318 PRVTLEGFSRG
+318 PKVTLEGFSRG

-348 VDAPVCDVFSWPGR
+348 VDAPVCNVFSWPGR
-362 SSGNAGLWKGM
+362 SPENAGLWKG
-373 LDEWGLTEAR
+373 LLEEWGLTDDQ
-383 MNTFPG
+383 MNSFSG
-389 NPIDRLKPLADARIP
+389 NPIDRLKPLADAGIP
-404 VICVCGDSDR
+404 VICVCGDSDK
-414 VVPFSENSAVVR
+414 VVPFSENSAIVR

-449 SLENPTPVVDFIVRH
+449 SLSDPAPVVDFIIRH
-464 QAGYEAGQCYTL
+464 QPGYEAKQCYTL
-476 RGNYQNSYRKFEK
+476 RGDYRNSYQMFEK

-526 FVAAGIPSTG
+526 FIDAGIPSTG
-536 STPGAFRLTDDVLS
+536 STPGAFRLADDVLS
-550 KGKVDLLFV
+550 KAKVDLLFV

-570 SAIEQVRGMEGI
+570 NAIEQVRGMEGI
-582 VRHALVSNPSMDIM
+582 VRHALLSNPSMDIM

-603 PFIPKLDKGQMPDVI
+603 PFIPKLDGGQMPDVI

-624 ANHYLLPSV
+624 ANHYLIPSV
-633 NLASEIAARMRNGEF
+633 NLATEIAARMREGEF
-648 TWEQFGGT
+648 NWEQFGGT
-656 HPNPLGHAYYAAT
+656 HPKPLGHAYYAAT
-669 INKVLDEMYAPC
+669 INKVLDEMYASC
-681 ATAKD
+681 VAAGTAV
-686 AAKPH
+686 KPH
-691 ALPAVPLDAYSYTNG
+691 VLPAVPLDGYSYTNG
-706 RLVDI
+706 KLVDI
-711 RQAHIGKGWQLV
+711 RQAHINKGWQLV
-723 APWTPRLA
+723 PSWTPRLI
-731 AETRPGFVDV
+731 AETRPGFVNV
-741 PMLETNR
+741 PMLETDR

-768 GPAAGILEYSV
+768 GPAAGILEYSI

-797 YIPWVYMFDTELPM
+797 YIPWVYMFDTELPK
-811 GKHRLTL
+811 GKHRLML
-818 RMSKDHHPQS
+818 RMSKNHHPQS
-828 KGTSCQIRQFVVND
+828 KGTACQIRQFVVN
-842 SCE
+842 E

>member
-1 MKNAIVSLLLLLMVT
+1 MKNAIISLFLLFIAV
-16 QYVTAQKKVIKIA
+16 QYVAAQKKVIKIA

-75 KGDHPYMK
+75 KGDNPYMK
-83 EERYRQALAYNPDIV
+83 EERYRQALDYNPDIV

-119 KDMETMIRTIRAL
+119 KDMETMIRTLRAL

-144 PAYAVQWGINDSTIV
+144 PAYAVQWGINDSIIV
-159 HGVMPVIDQLAAKY
+159 HGVMPVINRLAAKY
-173 RLKVIDLHTPLT
+173 GLKVIDLHTPLT
-185 GMKECFADHV
+185 GMKECFADNV
-195 HPNEKAAARIARVI
+195 HPNEKAAVRIAQAI
-209 YRQLTGKEAPE
+209 YRQLTGEEPPA
-220 HVSQPFPGHKSKW
+220 HVSQPFPGLKGKW
-233 QGFDQYTFTYQD
+233 KGFDQYTFAYQD
-245 RQAIVVCPERAAAG
+245 REAIVVCPKHAATG

-277 ALLKRGFHVVYYDL
+277 ELLRRGFHVVYYDL

-308 WNMVQMYGLS
+308 WNMVRMYGLS
-318 PRVTLEGFSRG
+318 PKVTLEGFSRG

-348 VDAPVCDVFSWPGR
+348 VDAPVCNVFSWPGR
-362 SSGNAGLWKGM
+362 SPENAGLWKG
-373 LDEWGLTEAR
+373 LLEEWGLTDDQ
-383 MNTFPG
+383 MNSFSG
-389 NPIDRLKPLADARIP
+389 NPIDRLKPLADAGIP
-404 VICVCGDSDR
+404 VICVCGDSDK
-414 VVPFSENSAVVR
+414 VVPFSENSAIVR

-449 SLENPTPVVDFIVRH
+449 SLSDPAPVVDFIIRH
-464 QAGYEAGQCYTL
+464 QPGYEAKQCYTL
-476 RGNYQNSYRKFEK
+476 RGDYRNSYQMFEK

-526 FVAAGIPSTG
+526 FIDAGIPSTG
-536 STPGAFRLTDDVLS
+536 STPGAFRLADDVLS
-550 KGKVDLLFV
+550 KAKVDLLFV

-570 SAIEQVRGMEGI
+570 NAIEQVRGMEGI
-582 VRHALVSNPSMDIM
+582 VRHALLSNPSMDIM

-603 PFIPKLDKGQMPDVI
+603 PFIPKLDGGQMPDVI

-624 ANHYLLPSV
+624 ANHYLVPSV
-633 NLASEIAARMRNGEF
+633 NLATEIAARMREGEF
-648 TWEQFGGT
+648 NWEQFGGT
-656 HPNPLGHAYYAAT
+656 HPKPLGHAYYAAT
-669 INKVLDEMYAPC
+669 INKVLDEMYASC
-681 ATAKD
+681 VAAGTAV
-686 AAKPH
+686 KPH
-691 ALPAVPLDAYSYTNG
+691 VLPAVPLDGYSYTNG
-706 RLVDI
+706 KLVDI
-711 RQAHIGKGWQLV
+711 RQAHINKGWQLV
-723 APWTPRLA
+723 PSWTPRLI

-741 PMLETNR
+741 PMLETDR

-797 YIPWVYMFDTELPM
+797 YIPWVYMFDTELPK
-811 GKHRLTL
+811 GKHRLML

-828 KGTSCQIRQFVVND
+828 KGTACQIRQFVVN
-842 SCE
+842 E

>member
-1 MKNAIVSLLLLLMVT
+1 MKNAIISLFLLFIAV
-16 QYVTAQKKVIKIA
+16 QYVAAQKKVIKIA

-75 KGDHPYMK
+75 KGDNPYMK
-83 EERYRQALAYNPDIV
+83 EERYRQALDYNPDIV

-119 KDMETMIRTIRAL
+119 KDMETMIRTLRAL

-144 PAYAVQWGINDSTIV
+144 PAYAVQWGINDSIIV
-159 HGVMPVIDQLAAKY
+159 HGVMPVINRLAAKY
-173 RLKVIDLHTPLT
+173 GLKVIDLHTPLT
-185 GMKECFADHV
+185 GMKECFADNV
-195 HPNEKAAARIARVI
+195 HPNEKAAVRIAQAI
-209 YRQLTGKEAPE
+209 YRQLTGEEPPA
-220 HVSQPFPGHKSKW
+220 HVSQPFPGLKGKW
-233 QGFDQYTFTYQD
+233 KGFDQYTFAYQD
-245 RQAIVVCPERAAAG
+245 REAIVVCPKHAATG

-277 ALLKRGFHVVYYDL
+277 ELLRRGFHVAYYDL

-308 WNMVQMYGLS
+308 WNMVRMYGLS
-318 PRVTLEGFSRG
+318 PKVTLEGFSRG

-348 VDAPVCDVFSWPGR
+348 VDAPVCNVFSWPGR
-362 SSGNAGLWKGM
+362 SPENAGLWKG
-373 LDEWGLTEAR
+373 LLEEWGLTDDQ
-383 MNTFPG
+383 MNSFSG
-389 NPIDRLKPLADARIP
+389 NPIDRLKPLADAGIP
-404 VICVCGDSDR
+404 VICVCGDSDK
-414 VVPFSENSAVVR
+414 VVPFSENSAIVR

-449 SLENPTPVVDFIVRH
+449 SLSDPAPVVDFIIRH
-464 QAGYEAGQCYTL
+464 QPGYEAKQCYTL
-476 RGNYQNSYRKFEK
+476 RGDYRNSYQMFEK

-526 FVAAGIPSTG
+526 FIDAGIPSTG
-536 STPGAFRLTDDVLS
+536 STPGAFRLADDVLS
-550 KGKVDLLFV
+550 KAKVDLLFV

-570 SAIEQVRGMEGI
+570 NAIEQVRGMEGI
-582 VRHALVSNPSMDIM
+582 VRHALLSNPSMDIM

-603 PFIPKLDKGQMPDVI
+603 PFIPKLDGGQMPDVI

-624 ANHYLLPSV
+624 ANYYLIPSV
-633 NLASEIAARMRNGEF
+633 NLATEIAARMREGEF
-648 TWEQFGGT
+648 NWEQFGGT
-656 HPNPLGHAYYAAT
+656 HPKPLGHAYYAAT
-669 INKVLDEMYAPC
+669 INKVLDEIYASC
-681 ATAKD
+681 V
-686 AAKPH
+686 AAGPAVKPH
-691 ALPAVPLDAYSYTNG
+691 VLPAVPLDGYSYTNG
-706 RLVDI
+706 KLVDI
-711 RQAHIGKGWQLV
+711 RQAHINKGWQLV
-723 APWTPRLA
+723 PSWTPRLI
-731 AETRPGFVDV
+731 AEARPGFVDV
-741 PMLETNR
+741 PMLETDR
-748 PGAKLTLDFEGTAV
+748 PGAKPTLDFEGTAV

-768 GPAAGILEYSV
+768 GPAAGILEYSI

-797 YIPWVYMFDTELPM
+797 YIPWVYMFDTELPK
-811 GKHRLTL
+811 GKHRLML

-828 KGTSCQIRQFVVND
+828 KGTACQIRQFVVN
-842 SCE
+842 E

>member
-1 MKNAIVSLLLLLMVT
+1 MKNAIISLFLLFIAV
-16 QYVTAQKKVIKIA
+16 QYVAAQKKVIKIA

-75 KGDHPYMK
+75 KGDNPYMK
-83 EERYRQALAYNPDIV
+83 EERYRQALDYNPDIV

-119 KDMETMIRTIRAL
+119 KDMETMIRTLRAL

-144 PAYAVQWGINDSTIV
+144 PAYAVQWGINDSIIV
-159 HGVMPVIDQLAAKY
+159 HGVMPVINRLAAKY
-173 RLKVIDLHTPLT
+173 GLKVIDLHTPLT
-185 GMKECFADHV
+185 GMKECFADNV
-195 HPNEKAAARIARVI
+195 HPNEKAAVRIAQAI
-209 YRQLTGKEAPE
+209 YRQLTGEEPPA
-220 HVSQPFPGHKSKW
+220 HVSQPFPGLKGKW
-233 QGFDQYTFTYQD
+233 KGFDQYTFAYQD
-245 RQAIVVCPERAAAG
+245 REAIVVCPKHAATG

-277 ALLKRGFHVVYYDL
+277 ELLRRGFHVAYYDL

-308 WNMVQMYGLS
+308 WNMVRMYGLS
-318 PRVTLEGFSRG
+318 PKVTLEGFSRG

-348 VDAPVCDVFSWPGR
+348 VDAPVCNVFSWPGR
-362 SSGNAGLWKGM
+362 SPENAGLWKG
-373 LDEWGLTEAR
+373 LLEEWGLTDDQ
-383 MNTFPG
+383 MNSFSG
-389 NPIDRLKPLADARIP
+389 NPIDRLKPLADAGIP
-404 VICVCGDSDR
+404 VICVCGDSDK
-414 VVPFSENSAVVR
+414 VVPFSENSAIVR

-449 SLENPTPVVDFIVRH
+449 SLSDPAPVVDFIIRH
-464 QAGYEAGQCYTL
+464 QPGYEAKQCYTL
-476 RGNYQNSYRKFEK
+476 RGDYRNSYQMFEK

-526 FVAAGIPSTG
+526 FIDAGIPSTG
-536 STPGAFRLTDDVLS
+536 STPGAFRLADDVLS
-550 KGKVDLLFV
+550 KAKVDLLFV

-570 SAIEQVRGMEGI
+570 NAIEQVRGMEGI
-582 VRHALVSNPSMDIM
+582 VRHALLSNPSMDIM

-603 PFIPKLDKGQMPDVI
+603 PFIPKLDGGQMPDVI

-624 ANHYLLPSV
+624 ANHYLIPSV
-633 NLASEIAARMRNGEF
+633 NLATEIAARMREGEF
-648 TWEQFGGT
+648 NWEQFGGT
-656 HPNPLGHAYYAAT
+656 HPIPLGHAYYAAT
-669 INKVLDEMYAPC
+669 INKVLDEIYASC
-681 ATAKD
+681 V
-686 AAKPH
+686 AAGPAVKPH
-691 ALPAVPLDAYSYTNG
+691 VLPAVPLDGYSYTNG
-706 RLVDI
+706 KLVDI
-711 RQAHIGKGWQLV
+711 RQAHINKGWQLV
-723 APWTPRLA
+723 PSWTPRLI
-731 AETRPGFVDV
+731 AEARPGFVDV
-741 PMLETNR
+741 PMLETDR

-768 GPAAGILEYSV
+768 GPAAGILEYSI

-797 YIPWVYMFDTELPM
+797 YIPWVYMFDTELPK
-811 GKHRLTL
+811 GKHRLML

-828 KGTSCQIRQFVVND
+828 KGTACQIRQFVVN
-842 SCE
+842 E

>member
-1 MKNAIVSLLLLLMVT
+1 MKNAIISLFLLFIAV
-16 QYVTAQKKVIKIA
+16 QYVAAQKKVIKIA

-75 KGDHPYMK
+75 KGDNPYMK
-83 EERYRQALAYNPDIV
+83 EERYRQALDYNPDIV

-119 KDMETMIRTIRAL
+119 KDMETMIRTLRAL

-144 PAYAVQWGINDSTIV
+144 PAYAVQWGINDSIIV
-159 HGVMPVIDQLAAKY
+159 HGVMPVINRLAAKY
-173 RLKVIDLHTPLT
+173 GLKVIDLHTPLT
-185 GMKECFADHV
+185 GMKECFADNV
-195 HPNEKAAARIARVI
+195 HPNEKAAVRIAQAI
-209 YRQLTGKEAPE
+209 YRQLTGEEPPA
-220 HVSQPFPGHKSKW
+220 HVSQPFPGLKGKW
-233 QGFDQYTFTYQD
+233 KGFDQYTFAYQD
-245 RQAIVVCPERAAAG
+245 REAIVVCPKHAATG

-277 ALLKRGFHVVYYDL
+277 ELLRRGFHVAYYDL

-308 WNMVQMYGLS
+308 WNMVRMYGLS
-318 PRVTLEGFSRG
+318 PKVTLEGFSRG

-348 VDAPVCDVFSWPGR
+348 VDAPVCNVFSWPGR
-362 SSGNAGLWKGM
+362 SPENAGLWKG
-373 LDEWGLTEAR
+373 LLEEWGLTDDQ
-383 MNTFPG
+383 MNSFSG
-389 NPIDRLKPLADARIP
+389 NPIDRLKPLADAGIP
-404 VICVCGDSDR
+404 VICVCGDSDK
-414 VVPFSENSAVVR
+414 VVPFSENSAIVR

-449 SLENPTPVVDFIVRH
+449 SLSDPAPVVDFIIRH
-464 QAGYEAGQCYTL
+464 QPGYEAKQCYTL
-476 RGNYQNSYRKFEK
+476 RGDYRNSYQMFEK

-526 FVAAGIPSTG
+526 FIDAGIPSTG
-536 STPGAFRLTDDVLS
+536 STPGAFRLADDVLS
-550 KGKVDLLFV
+550 KAKVDLLFV

-570 SAIEQVRGMEGI
+570 NAIEQVRGMEGI
-582 VRHALVSNPSMDIM
+582 VRHALLSNPSMDIM

-603 PFIPKLDKGQMPDVI
+603 PFIPKLDGGQMPDVI

-624 ANHYLLPSV
+624 ANHYLIPSV
-633 NLASEIAARMRNGEF
+633 NLATEIAARMREGEF
-648 TWEQFGGT
+648 NWEQFGGT
-656 HPNPLGHAYYAAT
+656 HPKPLGHAYYAAT
-669 INKVLDEMYAPC
+669 INKVLDEMYASC
-681 ATAKD
+681 V
-686 AAKPH
+686 AAGPAVKPH
-691 ALPAVPLDAYSYTNG
+691 VLPAVPLDGYSYTNG
-706 RLVDI
+706 KLVDI
-711 RQAHIGKGWQLV
+711 RQAHINKGWQLV
-723 APWTPRLA
+723 PSWTPRLI

-741 PMLETNR
+741 PMLETDR

-768 GPAAGILEYSV
+768 GPAAGILEYSI

-797 YIPWVYMFDTELPM
+797 YIPWVYMFDTELPK
-811 GKHRLTL
+811 GKHRLML

-828 KGTSCQIRQFVVND
+828 KGTACQIRQFVVN
-842 SCE
+842 E

>member
-1 MKNAIVSLLLLLMVT
+1 MKNAIISLFLLFIAV
-16 QYVTAQKKVIKIA
+16 QYVAAQKKVIKIA

-75 KGDHPYMK
+75 KGDNPYMK
-83 EERYRQALAYNPDIV
+83 EERYRQALDYNPDIV

-119 KDMETMIRTIRAL
+119 KDMETMIRTLRAL

-144 PAYAVQWGINDSTIV
+144 PAYAVQWGINDSIIV
-159 HGVMPVIDQLAAKY
+159 HGVMPVINRLAAKY
-173 RLKVIDLHTPLT
+173 GLKVIDLHTPLT
-185 GMKECFADHV
+185 GMKECFADNV
-195 HPNEKAAARIARVI
+195 HPNEKAAVRIAQAI
-209 YRQLTGKEAPE
+209 YRQLTGEEPPA
-220 HVSQPFPGHKSKW
+220 HVSQPFPGLKGKW
-233 QGFDQYTFTYQD
+233 KGFDQYTFAYQD
-245 RQAIVVCPERAAAG
+245 REAIVVCPKHAATG

-277 ALLKRGFHVVYYDL
+277 ELLRRGFHVAYYDL

-308 WNMVQMYGLS
+308 WNMVRMYGLS
-318 PRVTLEGFSRG
+318 PKVTLEGFSRG

-348 VDAPVCDVFSWPGR
+348 VDAPVCNVFSWPGR
-362 SSGNAGLWKGM
+362 SPENAGLWKG
-373 LDEWGLTEAR
+373 LLEEWGLTDDQ
-383 MNTFPG
+383 MNSFSG
-389 NPIDRLKPLADARIP
+389 NPIDRLKPLADAGIP
-404 VICVCGDSDR
+404 VICVCGDSDK
-414 VVPFSENSAVVR
+414 VVPFSENSAIVR

-449 SLENPTPVVDFIVRH
+449 SLSDPAPVVDFIIRH
-464 QAGYEAGQCYTL
+464 QPGYEAKQCYTL
-476 RGNYQNSYRKFEK
+476 RGDYRNSYQMFEK

-526 FVAAGIPSTG
+526 FIDAGIPSTG
-536 STPGAFRLTDDVLS
+536 STPGAFRLADDVLS
-550 KGKVDLLFV
+550 KAKVDLLFV

-570 SAIEQVRGMEGI
+570 NAIEQVRGMEGI
-582 VRHALVSNPSMDIM
+582 VRHALLSNPSMDIM

-603 PFIPKLDKGQMPDVI
+603 PFIPKLDGGQMPDVI

-624 ANHYLLPSV
+624 ANHYLIPSV
-633 NLASEIAARMRNGEF
+633 NLATEIAARMREGEF
-648 TWEQFGGT
+648 NWEQFGGT
-656 HPNPLGHAYYAAT
+656 HPKPLGHAYYAAT
-669 INKVLDEMYAPC
+669 INKVLDEMYASC
-681 ATAKD
+681 V
-686 AAKPH
+686 AAGPAVKPH
-691 ALPAVPLDAYSYTNG
+691 VLPAVPLDGYSYTNDK
-706 RLVDI
+706 LVDI
-711 RQAHIGKGWQLV
+711 RQAHINKGWQLV
-723 APWTPRLA
+723 PSWTPRLI

-741 PMLETNR
+741 PMLETDR

-768 GPAAGILEYSV
+768 GPAAGILEYSI

-797 YIPWVYMFDTELPM
+797 YIPWVYMFDTELPK
-811 GKHRLTL
+811 GKHRLML

-828 KGTSCQIRQFVVND
+828 KGTACQIRQFVVN
-842 SCE
+842 E

>member
-1 MKNAIVSLLLLLMVT
+1 MKNAIISLFLLFIAV
-16 QYVTAQKKVIKIA
+16 QYVAAQKKVIKIA

-75 KGDHPYMK
+75 KGDNPYMK
-83 EERYRQALAYNPDIV
+83 EERYRQALDYNPDIV

-119 KDMETMIRTIRAL
+119 KDMETMIRTLRAL

-144 PAYAVQWGINDSTIV
+144 PAYAVQWGINDSIIV
-159 HGVMPVIDQLAAKY
+159 HGVMPVINRLAAKY
-173 RLKVIDLHTPLT
+173 GLKVIDLHTPLT
-185 GMKECFADHV
+185 GMKECFADNV
-195 HPNEKAAARIARVI
+195 HPNEKAAVRIAQAI
-209 YRQLTGKEAPE
+209 YRQLTGEEPPA
-220 HVSQPFPGHKSKW
+220 HVSQPFPGLKGKW
-233 QGFDQYTFTYQD
+233 KGFDQYTFAYQD
-245 RQAIVVCPERAAAG
+245 REAIVVCPKHAATG

-277 ALLKRGFHVVYYDL
+277 ELLRRGFHVAYYDL

-308 WNMVQMYGLS
+308 WNMVRMYGLS
-318 PRVTLEGFSRG
+318 PKVTLEGFSRG

-348 VDAPVCDVFSWPGR
+348 VDAPVCNVFSWPGR
-362 SSGNAGLWKGM
+362 SPENAGLWKG
-373 LDEWGLTEAR
+373 LLEEWGLADDQ
-383 MNTFPG
+383 MNSFSG
-389 NPIDRLKPLADARIP
+389 NPIDRLKPLTDAGIP
-404 VICVCGDSDR
+404 VICVCGDSDK
-414 VVPFSENSAVVR
+414 VVPFSENSAIVR

-449 SLENPTPVVDFIVRH
+449 SLSDPAPVVDFIIRH
-464 QAGYEAGQCYTL
+464 QPGYEAKQCYTL
-476 RGNYQNSYRKFEK
+476 RGDYRNSYQMFEK

-526 FVAAGIPSTG
+526 FIDAGIPSTG
-536 STPGAFRLTDDVLS
+536 STPGAFRLADDVLS
-550 KGKVDLLFV
+550 KAKVDLLFV

-570 SAIEQVRGMEGI
+570 NAIEQVRGMEGI
-582 VRHALVSNPSMDIM
+582 VRHALLSNPSMDIM

-603 PFIPKLDKGQMPDVI
+603 PFIPKLDGGQMPDVI

-624 ANHYLLPSV
+624 ANHYLVPSV
-633 NLASEIAARMRNGEF
+633 NLATEIAARMREGEF
-648 TWEQFGGT
+648 NWEQFGGT
-656 HPNPLGHAYYAAT
+656 HPKPLGHAYYVAT
-669 INKVLDEMYAPC
+669 INKVLDEMYASC
-681 ATAKD
+681 VAAGTAV
-686 AAKPH
+686 KPH
-691 ALPAVPLDAYSYTNG
+691 VLPAVPLDGYSYTNG
-706 RLVDI
+706 KLVDI
-711 RQAHIGKGWQLV
+711 RQAHINKGWQLV
-723 APWTPRLA
+723 PSWTPRLI

-741 PMLETNR
+741 PMLETDR

-768 GPAAGILEYSV
+768 GPAAGILEYSI

-797 YIPWVYMFDTELPM
+797 YIPWVYMFDTELPK
-811 GKHRLTL
+811 GKHRLML

-828 KGTSCQIRQFVVND
+828 KGTACQIRQFVVN
-842 SCE
+842 E

>member
-1 MKNAIVSLLLLLMVT
+1 MKNAIISLFLLFITV
-16 QYVTAQKKVIKIA
+16 QYVAAQKKVIKIA

-75 KGDHPYMK
+75 KGDNPYMK
-83 EERYRQALAYNPDIV
+83 EERYRQALDYNPDIV

-119 KDMETMIRTIRAL
+119 KDMETMIRTLRAL

-144 PAYAVQWGINDSTIV
+144 PAYAVQWGINDSIIV
-159 HGVMPVIDQLAAKY
+159 HGVMPVINRLAAKY
-173 RLKVIDLHTPLT
+173 GLKVIDLHTPLT
-185 GMKECFADHV
+185 GMKECFADNV
-195 HPNEKAAARIARVI
+195 HPNEKAAVRIAQAI
-209 YRQLTGKEAPE
+209 YRQLTGEEPPA
-220 HVSQPFPGHKSKW
+220 HVSQPFPGLKGKW
-233 QGFDQYTFTYQD
+233 KGFDQYTFAYQD
-245 RQAIVVCPERAAAG
+245 REAIVVCPKHAATG

-277 ALLKRGFHVVYYDL
+277 ELLRRGFHVAYYDL

-308 WNMVQMYGLS
+308 WNMVRMYGLS
-318 PRVTLEGFSRG
+318 PKVTLEGFSRG

-348 VDAPVCDVFSWPGR
+348 VDAPVCNVFSWPGR
-362 SSGNAGLWKGM
+362 SPENAGLWKG
-373 LDEWGLTEAR
+373 LLEEWGLADDQ
-383 MNTFPG
+383 MNSFSG
-389 NPIDRLKPLADARIP
+389 NPIDRLKPLADAGIP
-404 VICVCGDSDR
+404 VICVCGDSDK
-414 VVPFSENSAVVR
+414 VVPFSENSAIVR

-449 SLENPTPVVDFIVRH
+449 SLSDPAPVVDFIIRH
-464 QAGYEAGQCYTL
+464 QPGYEAKQCYTL
-476 RGNYQNSYRKFEK
+476 RGDYRNSYQMFEK

-526 FVAAGIPSTG
+526 FIDAGIPSTG
-536 STPGAFRLTDDVLS
+536 STPGAFRLADDVLS
-550 KGKVDLLFV
+550 KAKVDLLFV

-570 SAIEQVRGMEGI
+570 NAIEQVRGMEGI
-582 VRHALVSNPSMDIM
+582 VRHALLSNPSMDIM

-603 PFIPKLDKGQMPDVI
+603 PFIPKLDGGQMPDVI

-624 ANHYLLPSV
+624 ANHYLIPSV
-633 NLASEIAARMRNGEF
+633 NLATEIAARMREGEF
-648 TWEQFGGT
+648 NWEQFGGT
-656 HPNPLGHAYYAAT
+656 HPKPLGHAYYAAT
-669 INKVLDEMYAPC
+669 INKVLDEMYASC
-681 ATAKD
+681 VAAGTAV
-686 AAKPH
+686 KPH
-691 ALPAVPLDAYSYTNG
+691 VLPAVPLDGYSYTNG
-706 RLVDI
+706 KLVDI
-711 RQAHIGKGWQLV
+711 RQAHINKGWQLV
-723 APWTPRLA
+723 PSWTPRLI

-741 PMLETNR
+741 PMLETDR

-768 GPAAGILEYSV
+768 GPAAGILEYSI

-797 YIPWVYMFDTELPM
+797 YIPWVYMFDTELPK
-811 GKHRLTL
+811 GKHRLML

-828 KGTSCQIRQFVVND
+828 KGTACQIRQFVVN
-842 SCE
+842 E

>member
-1 MKNAIVSLLLLLMVT
+1 MKNAIISLFLLFITV
-16 QYVTAQKKVIKIA
+16 QYVAAQKKVIKIA

-75 KGDHPYMK
+75 KGDNPYMK
-83 EERYRQALAYNPDIV
+83 EERYRQALDYNPDIV

-119 KDMETMIRTIRAL
+119 KDMETMIRTLRAL

-144 PAYAVQWGINDSTIV
+144 PAYAVQWGINDSIIV
-159 HGVMPVIDQLAAKY
+159 HGVMPVINRLAAKY
-173 RLKVIDLHTPLT
+173 GLKVIDLHTPLT
-185 GMKECFADHV
+185 GMKECFADNV
-195 HPNEKAAARIARVI
+195 HPNEKAAVRIAQAI
-209 YRQLTGKEAPE
+209 YRQLTGEEPPA
-220 HVSQPFPGHKSKW
+220 HVSQPFPGLKGKW
-233 QGFDQYTFTYQD
+233 KGFDQYTFAYQD
-245 RQAIVVCPERAAAG
+245 REAIVVCPKHAATG

-277 ALLKRGFHVVYYDL
+277 ELLRRGFHVAYYDL

-308 WNMVQMYGLS
+308 WNMVRMYGLS
-318 PRVTLEGFSRG
+318 PKVTLEGFSRG

-348 VDAPVCDVFSWPGR
+348 VDAPVCNVFSWPGR
-362 SSGNAGLWKGM
+362 SPENAGLWKG
-373 LDEWGLTEAR
+373 LLEKWGLTDDQ
-383 MNTFPG
+383 MNSFSG
-389 NPIDRLKPLADARIP
+389 NPIDRLKPLADAGIP
-404 VICVCGDSDR
+404 VICVCGDSDK
-414 VVPFSENSAVVR
+414 VVPFSENSAIVR

-449 SLENPTPVVDFIVRH
+449 SLSDPAPVVDFIIRH
-464 QAGYEAGQCYTL
+464 QPGYEAKQCYTL
-476 RGNYQNSYRKFEK
+476 RGDYRNSYQMFEK

-526 FVAAGIPSTG
+526 FIDAGIPSTG
-536 STPGAFRLTDDVLS
+536 STPGAFRLADDVLS
-550 KGKVDLLFV
+550 KAKVDLLFV

-570 SAIEQVRGMEGI
+570 NAIEQVRGMEGI
-582 VRHALVSNPSMDIM
+582 VRHALLSNPSMDIM

-603 PFIPKLDKGQMPDVI
+603 PFIPKLDGGQMPDVI

-624 ANHYLLPSV
+624 ANHYLIPSV
-633 NLASEIAARMRNGEF
+633 NLATEIAARMREGEF
-648 TWEQFGGT
+648 NWEQFGGT
-656 HPNPLGHAYYAAT
+656 HPKPLGHAYYAAT
-669 INKVLDEMYAPC
+669 INKVLDEMYASC
-681 ATAKD
+681 VAAGTAV
-686 AAKPH
+686 KPH
-691 ALPAVPLDAYSYTNG
+691 VLPAVPLDGYSYTNG
-706 RLVDI
+706 KLVDI
-711 RQAHIGKGWQLV
+711 RQAHINKGWQLV
-723 APWTPRLA
+723 PSWTPRLI

-741 PMLETNR
+741 PMLETDR

-768 GPAAGILEYSV
+768 GPAAGILEYSI

-797 YIPWVYMFDTELPM
+797 YIPWVYMFDTELPK
-811 GKHRLTL
+811 GKHRLML

-828 KGTSCQIRQFVVND
+828 KGTACQIRQFVVN
-842 SCE
+842 E

>member
-1 MKNAIVSLLLLLMVT
+1 MKNAIISLFLLFIAV
-16 QYVTAQKKVIKIA
+16 QYVAAQKKVIKIA
-29 CIGNSITYGVGTR
+29 CIGNSITYGVGTC

-75 KGDHPYMK
+75 KGDNPYMK
-83 EERYRQALAYNPDIV
+83 EERYRQALDYNPDIV

-119 KDMETMIRTIRAL
+119 KDMETMIRTLRAL

-144 PAYAVQWGINDSTIV
+144 PAYAVQWGINDSIIV
-159 HGVMPVIDQLAAKY
+159 HGVMPVINRLAAKY
-173 RLKVIDLHTPLT
+173 GLKVIDLHTPLT
-185 GMKECFADHV
+185 GMKECFADNV
-195 HPNEKAAARIARVI
+195 HPNEKAAVRIAQAI
-209 YRQLTGKEAPE
+209 YRQLTGEEPPA
-220 HVSQPFPGHKSKW
+220 HVSQPFPGLKGKW
-233 QGFDQYTFTYQD
+233 KGFDQYTFAYQD
-245 RQAIVVCPERAAAG
+245 REAIVVCPKHAATG

-277 ALLKRGFHVVYYDL
+277 ELLRRGFHVAYYDL

-308 WNMVQMYGLS
+308 WNMVRMYGLS
-318 PRVTLEGFSRG
+318 PKVTLEGFSRG

-348 VDAPVCDVFSWPGR
+348 VDAPVCNVFSWPGR
-362 SSGNAGLWKGM
+362 SPENAGLWKG
-373 LDEWGLTEAR
+373 LLEEWGLADDQ
-383 MNTFPG
+383 MNSFSG
-389 NPIDRLKPLADARIP
+389 NPIDRLKPLTDAGIP
-404 VICVCGDSDR
+404 VICVCGDSDK
-414 VVPFSENSAVVR
+414 VVPFSENSAIVR

-449 SLENPTPVVDFIVRH
+449 SLSDPAPVVDFIIRH
-464 QAGYEAGQCYTL
+464 QPGYEAKQCYTL
-476 RGNYQNSYRKFEK
+476 RGDYRNSYQMFEK

-526 FVAAGIPSTG
+526 FIDAGIPSTG
-536 STPGAFRLTDDVLS
+536 STPGAFRLADDVLS
-550 KGKVDLLFV
+550 KAKVDLLFV

-570 SAIEQVRGMEGI
+570 NAIEQVRGMEGI
-582 VRHALVSNPSMDIM
+582 VRHALLSNPSMDIM

-603 PFIPKLDKGQMPDVI
+603 PFIPKLDGGQMPDVI

-624 ANHYLLPSV
+624 ANHYLIPSV
-633 NLASEIAARMRNGEF
+633 NLATEIAARMREGEF
-648 TWEQFGGT
+648 NWEQFGGT
-656 HPNPLGHAYYAAT
+656 HPKPLGHAYYAAT
-669 INKVLDEMYAPC
+669 INKVLDEIYASC
-681 ATAKD
+681 V
-686 AAKPH
+686 AAGPAVKPH
-691 ALPAVPLDAYSYTNG
+691 VLPAVPLDGYSYTNG
-706 RLVDI
+706 KLVDI
-711 RQAHIGKGWQLV
+711 RQAHINKGWQLV
-723 APWTPRLA
+723 PSWTPRLI
-731 AETRPGFVDV
+731 AEARPGFVDV
-741 PMLETNR
+741 PMLETDR

-768 GPAAGILEYSV
+768 GPAAGILEYSI

-797 YIPWVYMFDTELPM
+797 YIPWVYMFDTELPK
-811 GKHRLTL
+811 GKHRLML

-828 KGTSCQIRQFVVND
+828 KGTACQIRQFVVN
-842 SCE
+842 E

>member
-1 MKNAIVSLLLLLMVT
+1 MKNAIISLFLLFIDV
-16 QYVTAQKKVIKIA
+16 QYVAAQKKVIKIA

-75 KGDHPYMK
+75 KGDNPYMK
-83 EERYRQALAYNPDIV
+83 EERYRQALDYNPDIV

-119 KDMETMIRTIRAL
+119 KDMETMIRTLRAL

-144 PAYAVQWGINDSTIV
+144 PAYAVQWGINDSIIV
-159 HGVMPVIDQLAAKY
+159 HGVMPVINRLAAKY
-173 RLKVIDLHTPLT
+173 GLKVIDLHTPLT
-185 GMKECFADHV
+185 GMKECFADNV
-195 HPNEKAAARIARVI
+195 HPNEKAAVRIAQAI
-209 YRQLTGKEAPE
+209 YRQLTGEEPPA
-220 HVSQPFPGHKSKW
+220 HVSQPFPGLKGKW
-233 QGFDQYTFTYQD
+233 KGFDQYTFAYQD
-245 RQAIVVCPERAAAG
+245 REAIVVCPKHAATG

-277 ALLKRGFHVVYYDL
+277 ELLRRGFHVAYYDL

-308 WNMVQMYGLS
+308 WNMVRMYGLS
-318 PRVTLEGFSRG
+318 PKVTLEGFSRG

-348 VDAPVCDVFSWPGR
+348 VDAPVCNVFSWPGR
-362 SSGNAGLWKGM
+362 SPENAGLWKG
-373 LDEWGLTEAR
+373 LLEEWGLADDQ
-383 MNTFPG
+383 MNSFSG
-389 NPIDRLKPLADARIP
+389 NPIDRLKPLTDAGIP
-404 VICVCGDSDR
+404 VICVCGDSDK
-414 VVPFSENSAVVR
+414 VVPFSENSAIVR

-449 SLENPTPVVDFIVRH
+449 SLSDPAPVVDFIIRH
-464 QAGYEAGQCYTL
+464 QPGYEAKQCYTL
-476 RGNYQNSYRKFEK
+476 RGDYRNSYQMFEK

-526 FVAAGIPSTG
+526 FIDAGIPSTG
-536 STPGAFRLTDDVLS
+536 STPGAFRLADDVLS
-550 KGKVDLLFV
+550 KAKVDLLFV

-570 SAIEQVRGMEGI
+570 NAIEQVRGMEGI
-582 VRHALVSNPSMDIM
+582 VRHALLSNPSMDIM

-603 PFIPKLDKGQMPDVI
+603 PFIPKLDGGQMPDVI

-624 ANHYLLPSV
+624 ANHYLIPSV
-633 NLASEIAARMRNGEF
+633 NLATEIAARMREGEF
-648 TWEQFGGT
+648 NWEQFGGT
-656 HPNPLGHAYYAAT
+656 HPKPLGHAYYAAT
-669 INKVLDEMYAPC
+669 INKVLDEMYASC
-681 ATAKD
+681 V
-686 AAKPH
+686 AAGPAVKPH
-691 ALPAVPLDAYSYTNG
+691 VLPAVPLDGYSYTNG
-706 RLVDI
+706 KLVDI
-711 RQAHIGKGWQLV
+711 RQAHINKGWQLV
-723 APWTPRLA
+723 PSWTPRLI

-741 PMLETNR
+741 PMLETDR

-768 GPAAGILEYSV
+768 GPAAGILEYSI
-779 DGAPFKKLDT
+779 DGATFKKLDT

-797 YIPWVYMFDTELPM
+797 YIPWVYMFDTELPK
-811 GKHRLTL
+811 GKHRLML
-818 RMSKDHHPQS
+818 RMSKDHHLQS
-828 KGTSCQIRQFVVND
+828 KGTACQIRQFVVN
-842 SCE
+842 E

>member
-1 MKNAIVSLLLLLMVT
+1 MKNAIISLFLLFIAV
-16 QYVTAQKKVIKIA
+16 QYVAAQKKVIKIA

-75 KGDHPYMK
+75 KGDNPYMK
-83 EERYRQALAYNPDIV
+83 EERYRQALDYNPDIV

-119 KDMETMIRTIRAL
+119 KDMETMIRTLRAL

-144 PAYAVQWGINDSTIV
+144 PAYAVQWGINDSIIV
-159 HGVMPVIDQLAAKY
+159 HGVMPVINRLAAKY
-173 RLKVIDLHTPLT
+173 GLKVIDLHTPLT
-185 GMKECFADHV
+185 GMKECFADNV
-195 HPNEKAAARIARVI
+195 HPNEKAAVRIAQAI
-209 YRQLTGKEAPE
+209 YRQLTGEEPPA
-220 HVSQPFPGHKSKW
+220 HVSQPFPGLKGKW
-233 QGFDQYTFTYQD
+233 KGFDQYTFAYQD
-245 RQAIVVCPERAAAG
+245 REAIVVCPKHAATG

-277 ALLKRGFHVVYYDL
+277 ELLRRGFHVAYYDL

-308 WNMVQMYGLS
+308 WNMVCMYGLS
-318 PRVTLEGFSRG
+318 PKVTLEGFSRG

-348 VDAPVCDVFSWPGR
+348 VDAPVCNVFSWPGR
-362 SSGNAGLWKGM
+362 SPENAGLWKG
-373 LDEWGLTEAR
+373 LLEEWGLTDDQ
-383 MNTFPG
+383 MNSFSG

-404 VICVCGDSDR
+404 VICVCGDSDK
-414 VVPFSENSAVVR
+414 VVPFSENSAIVR

-449 SLENPTPVVDFIVRH
+449 SLSDPVPVVDFIIRH
-464 QAGYEAGQCYTL
+464 QPGYEAKQCYTL
-476 RGNYQNSYRKFEK
+476 RGDYRNSYQMFEK

-526 FVAAGIPSTG
+526 FIDAGIPSTG
-536 STPGAFRLTDDVLS
+536 STPGAFRLADDVLS
-550 KGKVDLLFV
+550 KAKVDLLFV

-570 SAIEQVRGMEGI
+570 NAIEQVRGMEGI
-582 VRHALVSNPSMDIM
+582 VRHALLSNPSMDIM

-603 PFIPKLDKGQMPDVI
+603 PFIPKLDGGQMPDVI

-624 ANHYLLPSV
+624 ANHYLIPSV
-633 NLASEIAARMRNGEF
+633 NLATEIAARMREGEF
-648 TWEQFGGT
+648 NWEQFGGT
-656 HPNPLGHAYYAAT
+656 HPKPLGHAYYAAT
-669 INKVLDEMYAPC
+669 INKVLDEMYASC
-681 ATAKD
+681 VAAGTAV
-686 AAKPH
+686 KPH
-691 ALPAVPLDAYSYTNG
+691 VLPAVPLDGYSYTNG
-706 RLVDI
+706 KLVDI
-711 RQAHIGKGWQLV
+711 RQAHINKGWQLV
-723 APWTPRLA
+723 PSWTPRLI

-741 PMLETNR
+741 PMLETDR

-768 GPAAGILEYSV
+768 GPAAGILEYSI

-797 YIPWVYMFDTELPM
+797 YIPWVYTFDTELPK
-811 GKHRLTL
+811 GKHRLML

-828 KGTSCQIRQFVVND
+828 KGTACQIRQFVVN
-842 SCE
+842 E

>member
-1 MKNAIVSLLLLLMVT
+1 MKNAIISLFLLFITV
-16 QYVTAQKKVIKIA
+16 QYVAAQKKVIKIA

-75 KGDHPYMK
+75 KGDNPYMK
-83 EERYRQALAYNPDIV
+83 EERYRQALDYNPDIV

-119 KDMETMIRTIRAL
+119 KDMETMIRTLRAL

-144 PAYAVQWGINDSTIV
+144 PAYAVQWGINDSIIV
-159 HGVMPVIDQLAAKY
+159 HGVMPVINRLAAKY
-173 RLKVIDLHTPLT
+173 GLKVIDLHTPLT
-185 GMKECFADHV
+185 GMKECFADNV
-195 HPNEKAAARIARVI
+195 HPNEKAAVRIAQAI
-209 YRQLTGKEAPE
+209 YWQLTGEEPPA
-220 HVSQPFPGHKSKW
+220 HVSQPFPGLKGKW
-233 QGFDQYTFTYQD
+233 KGFDQYTFAYQD
-245 RQAIVVCPERAAAG
+245 REAIVVCPKHAATG

-277 ALLKRGFHVVYYDL
+277 ELLRRGFHVAYYDL

-308 WNMVQMYGLS
+308 WNMVRMYGLS
-318 PRVTLEGFSRG
+318 PKVTLEGFSRG

-348 VDAPVCDVFSWPGR
+348 VDAPVCNVFSWPGR
-362 SSGNAGLWKGM
+362 SPENAGLWKG
-373 LDEWGLTEAR
+373 LLEEWGLTDDQ
-383 MNTFPG
+383 MNSFSG

-404 VICVCGDSDR
+404 VICVCGDSDK
-414 VVPFSENSAVVR
+414 VVPFSENSAIVR

-449 SLENPTPVVDFIVRH
+449 SLSDPAPVVDFIIRH
-464 QAGYEAGQCYTL
+464 QPGYEAKQCYTL
-476 RGNYQNSYRKFEK
+476 RGDYRNSYQMFEK

-526 FVAAGIPSTG
+526 FIDAGIPSTG
-536 STPGAFRLTDDVLS
+536 STPGAFRLADDVLS
-550 KGKVDLLFV
+550 KAKVDLLFV

-570 SAIEQVRGMEGI
+570 NAIEQVRGMEGI
-582 VRHALVSNPSMDIM
+582 VRHALLSNPSMDIM

-603 PFIPKLDKGQMPDVI
+603 PFIPKLDGGQMPDVI

-624 ANHYLLPSV
+624 ANHYLVPSV
-633 NLASEIAARMRNGEF
+633 NLATEIAARMREGEF
-648 TWEQFGGT
+648 NWEQFGGT
-656 HPNPLGHAYYAAT
+656 HPKPLGHAYYVAT
-669 INKVLDEMYAPC
+669 INKVLDEMYASC
-681 ATAKD
+681 VAAGTAV
-686 AAKPH
+686 KPH
-691 ALPAVPLDAYSYTNG
+691 VLPAVPLDGYSYTNG
-706 RLVDI
+706 KLVDI
-711 RQAHIGKGWQLV
+711 RQAHINKGWQLV
-723 APWTPRLA
+723 PSWTPRLI

-741 PMLETNR
+741 PMLETDR

-768 GPAAGILEYSV
+768 GPAAGILEYSI
-779 DGAPFKKLDT
+779 DGATFKKLDT

-797 YIPWVYMFDTELPM
+797 YIPWVYMFDTELPK
-811 GKHRLTL
+811 GKHRLML

-828 KGTSCQIRQFVVND
+828 KGTACRIRQFVVN
-842 SCE
+842 E

>member
-1 MKNAIVSLLLLLMVT
+1 MKNAIISLFLLFITV
-16 QYVTAQKKVIKIA
+16 QYVAAQKKVIKIA

-75 KGDHPYMK
+75 KGDNPYMK
-83 EERYRQALAYNPDIV
+83 EERYRQALDYNPDIV

-119 KDMETMIRTIRAL
+119 KDMETMIRTLRAL

-144 PAYAVQWGINDSTIV
+144 PAYAVQWGINDSIIV
-159 HGVMPVIDQLAAKY
+159 HGVMPVINRLAAKY
-173 RLKVIDLHTPLT
+173 GLKVIDLHTPLT
-185 GMKECFADHV
+185 GMKECFADNV
-195 HPNEKAAARIARVI
+195 HPNEKAAVRIAQAI
-209 YRQLTGKEAPE
+209 YRQLTGEEPPA
-220 HVSQPFPGHKSKW
+220 HVSQPFPGLKGKW
-233 QGFDQYTFTYQD
+233 KGFDQYTFAYQD
-245 RQAIVVCPERAAAG
+245 REAIVVCPKHAATG

-277 ALLKRGFHVVYYDL
+277 ELLRRGFHVAYYDL

-308 WNMVQMYGLS
+308 WNMVRMYGLS
-318 PRVTLEGFSRG
+318 PKVTLEGFSRG

-348 VDAPVCDVFSWPGR
+348 VDAPVCNVFSWPGR
-362 SSGNAGLWKGM
+362 SPENAGLWKG
-373 LDEWGLTEAR
+373 LLEEWGLTDDQ
-383 MNTFPG
+383 MNSFSG
-389 NPIDRLKPLADARIP
+389 NPIDRLKPLADAGIP
-404 VICVCGDSDR
+404 VICVCGDSDK
-414 VVPFSENSAVVR
+414 VVPFSENSAIVR

-449 SLENPTPVVDFIVRH
+449 SLSDPAPVVDFIIRH
-464 QAGYEAGQCYTL
+464 QPGYEAKQCYTL
-476 RGNYQNSYRKFEK
+476 RGDYRNSYQMFEK

-526 FVAAGIPSTG
+526 FIDAGIPSTG
-536 STPGAFRLTDDVLS
+536 STPGAFRLADDVLS
-550 KGKVDLLFV
+550 KAKVDLLFV

-570 SAIEQVRGMEGI
+570 NAIEQVRGMEGI
-582 VRHALVSNPSMDIM
+582 VRHALLSNPSMDIM

-603 PFIPKLDKGQMPDVI
+603 PFIPKLDGGQMPDVI

-624 ANHYLLPSV
+624 ANHYLIPSV
-633 NLASEIAARMRNGEF
+633 NLATEIAARMREGEF
-648 TWEQFGGT
+648 NWEQFGGT
-656 HPNPLGHAYYAAT
+656 HPKPLGHAYYVAT
-669 INKVLDEMYAPC
+669 INKVLDEMYASC
-681 ATAKD
+681 VAAGTAV
-686 AAKPH
+686 KPH
-691 ALPAVPLDAYSYTNG
+691 VLPAVPLDGYSYTNG
-706 RLVDI
+706 KLVDI
-711 RQAHIGKGWQLV
+711 RQAHINKGWQLV
-723 APWTPRLA
+723 PSWTPRLI

-741 PMLETNR
+741 PMLETDR

-768 GPAAGILEYSV
+768 GPAAGILEYSI

-797 YIPWVYMFDTELPM
+797 YIPWVYMFDTELPK
-811 GKHRLTL
+811 GKHRLML

-828 KGTSCQIRQFVVND
+828 KGTACQIRQFVVN
-842 SCE
+842 E

>member
-1 MKNAIVSLLLLLMVT
+1 M
-16 QYVTAQKKVIKIA
+16 
-29 CIGNSITYGVGTR
+29 
-42 NPAKDSYPAVL
+42 
-53 GQMLGDGYEVR
+53 
-64 NFGVSARTMLM
+64 
-75 KGDHPYMK
+75 
-83 EERYRQALAYNPDIV
+83 
-98 TIKLGTNDTKPQNW
+98 
-112 RYKSDFK
+112 
-119 KDMETMIRTIRAL
+119 
-132 PSKPEI
+132 
-138 YLCYPI
+138 
-144 PAYAVQWGINDSTIV
+144 
-159 HGVMPVIDQLAAKY
+159 
-173 RLKVIDLHTPLT
+173 
-185 GMKECFADHV
+185 
-195 HPNEKAAARIARVI
+195 
-209 YRQLTGKEAPE
+209 
-220 HVSQPFPGHKSKW
+220 
-233 QGFDQYTFTYQD
+233 
-245 RQAIVVCPERAAAG
+245 AG
-259 NPWIWRPAFFGAF
+259 
-272 ASVDE
+272 
-277 ALLKRGFHVVYYDL
+277 YDL
-291 THLYGSPRAR
+291 RR
-301 KSGTDFY
+301 
-308 WNMVQMYGLS
+308 
-318 PRVTLEGFSRG
+318 
-329 GLFAY
+329 
-334 NWAADHP
+334 
-341 DKVACIY
+341 
-348 VDAPVCDVFSWPGR
+348 
-362 SSGNAGLWKGM
+362 
-373 LDEWGLTEAR
+373 
-383 MNTFPG
+383 
-389 NPIDRLKPLADARIP
+389 
-404 VICVCGDSDR
+404 
-414 VVPFSENSAVVR
+414 
-426 QRYTAMGA
+426 
-434 PFELILKPGVDHHPH
+434 
-449 SLENPTPVVDFIVRH
+449 
-464 QAGYEAGQCYTL
+464 
-476 RGNYQNSYRKFEK
+476 
-489 ERVGTVAFLGGS
+489 
-501 ITEMK
+501 
-506 GWRDMICEDLK
+506 LK

-633 NLASEIAARMRNGEF
+633 NLASEIAARMRSGEF

>member
-1 MKNAIVSLLLLLMVT
+1 MKNAIISLFLLFIAV
-16 QYVTAQKKVIKIA
+16 QYVAAQKKVIKIA

-75 KGDHPYMK
+75 KGDNPYMK
-83 EERYRQALAYNPDIV
+83 EERYRQALDYNPDIV

-119 KDMETMIRTIRAL
+119 KDMETMIRTLRAL

-144 PAYAVQWGINDSTIV
+144 PAYAVQWGINDSIIV
-159 HGVMPVIDQLAAKY
+159 HGVMPVINRLAAKY
-173 RLKVIDLHTPLT
+173 GLKVIDLHTPLT
-185 GMKECFADHV
+185 GMKECFADNV
-195 HPNEKAAARIARVI
+195 HPNEKVAVRIAQAI
-209 YRQLTGKEAPE
+209 YRQLTGEEPPA
-220 HVSQPFPGHKSKW
+220 HVSQPFPGLKGKW
-233 QGFDQYTFTYQD
+233 KGFDQYTFAYQD
-245 RQAIVVCPERAAAG
+245 REAIVVCPKHAATG

-277 ALLKRGFHVVYYDL
+277 ELLRRGFHVAYYDL

-308 WNMVQMYGLS
+308 WNMVRMYGLS
-318 PRVTLEGFSRG
+318 PKVTLEGFSRG

-348 VDAPVCDVFSWPGR
+348 VDAPVCNVFSWPGR
-362 SSGNAGLWKGM
+362 SPENAGLWKG
-373 LDEWGLTEAR
+373 LLEEWGLTDDQ
-383 MNTFPG
+383 MNSFSG

-404 VICVCGDSDR
+404 VICVCGDSDK
-414 VVPFSENSAVVR
+414 VVPFSENSAIVR

-449 SLENPTPVVDFIVRH
+449 SLSDPAPVVDFIIRH
-464 QAGYEAGQCYTL
+464 QPGYEAKQCYTL
-476 RGNYQNSYRKFEK
+476 RGDYRNSYQMFEK

-526 FVAAGIPSTG
+526 FIDAGIPSTG
-536 STPGAFRLTDDVLS
+536 STPGAFRLADDVLS
-550 KGKVDLLFV
+550 KAKVDLLFV

-570 SAIEQVRGMEGI
+570 NAIEQVRGMEGI
-582 VRHALVSNPSMDIM
+582 VRHALLSNPSMDIM

-603 PFIPKLDKGQMPDVI
+603 PFIPKLDGGQMPDVI

-624 ANHYLLPSV
+624 ANHYLVPSV
-633 NLASEIAARMRNGEF
+633 NLATEIAARMREGEF
-648 TWEQFGGT
+648 NWEQFGGT
-656 HPNPLGHAYYAAT
+656 HPKPLGHAYYAAT
-669 INKVLDEMYAPC
+669 INKVLDEMYASC
-681 ATAKD
+681 VAAGTAV
-686 AAKPH
+686 KPH
-691 ALPAVPLDAYSYTNG
+691 VLPAVPLDGYSYTNG
-706 RLVDI
+706 KLVDI
-711 RQAHIGKGWQLV
+711 RQAHINKGWQLV
-723 APWTPRLA
+723 PSWTPRLI

-741 PMLETNR
+741 PMLETDR

-797 YIPWVYMFDTELPM
+797 YIPWVYMFDTELPK
-811 GKHRLTL
+811 GKHRLML

-828 KGTSCQIRQFVVND
+828 KGTACQIRQFVVN
-842 SCE
+842 E

>member
-1 MKNAIVSLLLLLMVT
+1 MKNAIISLFLLFITV
-16 QYVTAQKKVIKIA
+16 QYVAAQKKVIKIA

-75 KGDHPYMK
+75 KGDNPYMK
-83 EERYRQALAYNPDIV
+83 EERYRQALDYNPDIV

-119 KDMETMIRTIRAL
+119 KDMETMIRTLRAL

-144 PAYAVQWGINDSTIV
+144 PAYAVQWGINDSIIV
-159 HGVMPVIDQLAAKY
+159 HGVMPVINRLAAKY
-173 RLKVIDLHTPLT
+173 GLKVIDLHTPLT
-185 GMKECFADHV
+185 GMKECFADNV
-195 HPNEKAAARIARVI
+195 HPNEKAAVRIAQAI
-209 YRQLTGKEAPE
+209 YRQLTGEEPPA
-220 HVSQPFPGHKSKW
+220 HVSQPFPGLKGKW
-233 QGFDQYTFTYQD
+233 KGFDQYTFAYQD
-245 RQAIVVCPERAAAG
+245 REAIVVCPKHAATG

-277 ALLKRGFHVVYYDL
+277 ELLRRGFHVAYYDL

-308 WNMVQMYGLS
+308 WNMVRMYGLS
-318 PRVTLEGFSRG
+318 PKVTLEGFSRG

-348 VDAPVCDVFSWPGR
+348 VDAPVCNVFSWPGR
-362 SSGNAGLWKGM
+362 SPENAGLWKG
-373 LDEWGLTEAR
+373 LLEEWGLADDQ
-383 MNTFPG
+383 MNSFSG
-389 NPIDRLKPLADARIP
+389 NPIDRLKPLADAGIP
-404 VICVCGDSDR
+404 VICVCGDSDK
-414 VVPFSENSAVVR
+414 VVPFSENSAIVR

-449 SLENPTPVVDFIVRH
+449 SLSDPAPVVDFIIRH
-464 QAGYEAGQCYTL
+464 QPGYEAKQCYTL
-476 RGNYQNSYRKFEK
+476 RGDYRNSYQMFEK

-526 FVAAGIPSTG
+526 FIDAGIPSTG
-536 STPGAFRLTDDVLS
+536 STPGAFRLADDVLS
-550 KGKVDLLFV
+550 KAKVDLLFV

-570 SAIEQVRGMEGI
+570 NAIEQVRGMEGI
-582 VRHALVSNPSMDIM
+582 VRHALLSNPSMDIM

-603 PFIPKLDKGQMPDVI
+603 PFIPKLDGGQMPDVI

-624 ANHYLLPSV
+624 ANHYLIPSV
-633 NLASEIAARMRNGEF
+633 NLATEIAARMREGEF
-648 TWEQFGGT
+648 NWEQFGGT
-656 HPNPLGHAYYAAT
+656 HPKPLGHAYYAAT
-669 INKVLDEMYAPC
+669 INKVLDEMYASC
-681 ATAKD
+681 V
-686 AAKPH
+686 AAGPAVKPH
-691 ALPAVPLDAYSYTNG
+691 VLPAVPLDGYSYTNG
-706 RLVDI
+706 KLVDI
-711 RQAHIGKGWQLV
+711 RQAHINKGWQLV
-723 APWTPRLA
+723 PSWTPRLI

-741 PMLETNR
+741 PMLETDR

-768 GPAAGILEYSV
+768 GPAAGILEYSI

-797 YIPWVYMFDTELPM
+797 YIPWVYMFDTELPK
-811 GKHRLTL
+811 GKHRLML

-828 KGTSCQIRQFVVND
+828 KGTACQIRQFVVN
-842 SCE
+842 E

>member
-1 MKNAIVSLLLLLMVT
+1 MKNAIISLFLLFIAV
-16 QYVTAQKKVIKIA
+16 QYVAAQKKVIKIA

-75 KGDHPYMK
+75 KGDNPYMK
-83 EERYRQALAYNPDIV
+83 EERYRQALDYNPDIV

-119 KDMETMIRTIRAL
+119 KDMETMIRTLRAL

-144 PAYAVQWGINDSTIV
+144 PAYAVQWGINDSIIV
-159 HGVMPVIDQLAAKY
+159 HGVMPVINRLAAKY
-173 RLKVIDLHTPLT
+173 GLKVIDLHTPLT
-185 GMKECFADHV
+185 GMKECFADNV
-195 HPNEKAAARIARVI
+195 HPNEKAAVRIAQAI
-209 YRQLTGKEAPE
+209 YRQLTGEEPPA
-220 HVSQPFPGHKSKW
+220 HVSQPFPGLKGKW
-233 QGFDQYTFTYQD
+233 KGFDQYTFAYQD
-245 RQAIVVCPERAAAG
+245 REAIVVCPKHAATG

-277 ALLKRGFHVVYYDL
+277 ELLRRGFHVAYYDL

-308 WNMVQMYGLS
+308 WNMVRMYGLS
-318 PRVTLEGFSRG
+318 PKVTLEGFSRG

-348 VDAPVCDVFSWPGR
+348 VDAPVCNVFSWPGR
-362 SSGNAGLWKGM
+362 SPENAGLWKG
-373 LDEWGLTEAR
+373 LLEEWGLTDDQ
-383 MNTFPG
+383 MNSFSG
-389 NPIDRLKPLADARIP
+389 NPIDRLKPLADAGIP
-404 VICVCGDSDR
+404 VICVCGDSDK
-414 VVPFSENSAVVR
+414 VVPFSENSAIVR

-434 PFELILKPGVDHHPH
+434 PFELILKSGVDHHPH
-449 SLENPTPVVDFIVRH
+449 SLSDPAPVVDFIIRH
-464 QAGYEAGQCYTL
+464 QPGYEAKQCYTL
-476 RGNYQNSYRKFEK
+476 RGDYRNSYQMFEK

-526 FVAAGIPSTG
+526 FIDAGIPSTG
-536 STPGAFRLTDDVLS
+536 STPGAFRLADDVLS
-550 KGKVDLLFV
+550 KAKVDLLFV

-570 SAIEQVRGMEGI
+570 NAIEQVRGMEGI
-582 VRHALVSNPSMDIM
+582 VRHALLSNPSMDIM

-603 PFIPKLDKGQMPDVI
+603 PFIPKLDGGQMPDVI

-624 ANHYLLPSV
+624 ANHYLIPSV
-633 NLASEIAARMRNGEF
+633 NLATEIAARMREGEF
-648 TWEQFGGT
+648 NWEQFGGT
-656 HPNPLGHAYYAAT
+656 HPKPLGHAYYAAT
-669 INKVLDEMYAPC
+669 INKVLDEMYASC
-681 ATAKD
+681 VAAGTAV
-686 AAKPH
+686 KPH
-691 ALPAVPLDAYSYTNG
+691 VLPAVPLDGYSYTNG
-706 RLVDI
+706 KLVDI
-711 RQAHIGKGWQLV
+711 RQAHINKGWQLV
-723 APWTPRLA
+723 PSWTPRLI

-741 PMLETNR
+741 PMLETDR

-768 GPAAGILEYSV
+768 GPAAGILEYSI

-797 YIPWVYMFDTELPM
+797 YIPWVYMFDTELPK
-811 GKHRLTL
+811 GKHRLML

-828 KGTSCQIRQFVVND
+828 KGTACQIRQFVVN
-842 SCE
+842 E

>member
-1 MKNAIVSLLLLLMVT
+1 MKNAIISLFLLFITV
-16 QYVTAQKKVIKIA
+16 QYVAAQKKVIKIA

-75 KGDHPYMK
+75 KGDNPYMK
-83 EERYRQALAYNPDIV
+83 EERYRQALDYNPDIV

-119 KDMETMIRTIRAL
+119 KDMETMIRTLRAL

-144 PAYAVQWGINDSTIV
+144 PAYAVQWGINDSIIV
-159 HGVMPVIDQLAAKY
+159 HGVMPVINRLAAKY
-173 RLKVIDLHTPLT
+173 GLKVIDLHTPLT
-185 GMKECFADHV
+185 GMKECFADNV
-195 HPNEKAAARIARVI
+195 HPNEKAAVRIAQAI
-209 YRQLTGKEAPE
+209 YRQLTGEEPPA
-220 HVSQPFPGHKSKW
+220 HVSQPFPGLKGKW
-233 QGFDQYTFTYQD
+233 KGFDQYTFAYQD
-245 RQAIVVCPERAAAG
+245 REAIVVCPKHAATG

-277 ALLKRGFHVVYYDL
+277 ELLRRGFHVAYYDL

-308 WNMVQMYGLS
+308 WNMVRMYGLS
-318 PRVTLEGFSRG
+318 PKVTLEGFSRG

-348 VDAPVCDVFSWPGR
+348 VDAPVCNVFSWPGR
-362 SSGNAGLWKGM
+362 SPENAGLWKG
-373 LDEWGLTEAR
+373 LLEEWGLTDDQ
-383 MNTFPG
+383 MNSFSG
-389 NPIDRLKPLADARIP
+389 NPIDRLKPLADAGIP
-404 VICVCGDSDR
+404 VICVCGDSDK
-414 VVPFSENSAVVR
+414 VVPFSENSAIVR

-449 SLENPTPVVDFIVRH
+449 SLSDPAPVVDFIIRH
-464 QAGYEAGQCYTL
+464 QPGYEAKQCYTL
-476 RGNYQNSYRKFEK
+476 RGDYRNSYQMFEK

-526 FVAAGIPSTG
+526 FIDAGIPSTG
-536 STPGAFRLTDDVLS
+536 STPGAFRLADDVLS
-550 KGKVDLLFV
+550 KAKVDLLFV

-570 SAIEQVRGMEGI
+570 NAIEQVRGMEGI
-582 VRHALVSNPSMDIM
+582 VHHALLSNPSMDIM

-603 PFIPKLDKGQMPDVI
+603 PFIPKLDGGQMPDVI

-624 ANHYLLPSV
+624 ANHYLIPSV
-633 NLASEIAARMRNGEF
+633 NLATEIAARMREGEF
-648 TWEQFGGT
+648 NWEQFGGT
-656 HPNPLGHAYYAAT
+656 HPKPLGHAYYAAT
-669 INKVLDEMYAPC
+669 INKVLDEMYASC
-681 ATAKD
+681 VAAGTAV
-686 AAKPH
+686 KPH
-691 ALPAVPLDAYSYTNG
+691 VLPAVPLDGYSYTNG
-706 RLVDI
+706 KLVDI
-711 RQAHIGKGWQLV
+711 RQAHINKGWQLV
-723 APWTPRLA
+723 PSWTPRLI

-741 PMLETNR
+741 PMLETDR

-768 GPAAGILEYSV
+768 GPAAGILEYSI

-797 YIPWVYMFDTELPM
+797 YIPWVYMFDTELPK
-811 GKHRLTL
+811 GKHRLML

-828 KGTSCQIRQFVVND
+828 KGTACQIRQFVVN
-842 SCE
+842 E

>member
-1 MKNAIVSLLLLLMVT
+1 MKNAIISLFLLFIAV
-16 QYVTAQKKVIKIA
+16 QYVAAQKKVIKIA

-75 KGDHPYMK
+75 KGDNPYMK
-83 EERYRQALAYNPDIV
+83 EERYRQALDYHPDIV

-119 KDMETMIRTIRAL
+119 KDMETMIRTLRAL

-144 PAYAVQWGINDSTIV
+144 PAYAVQWGINDSIIV
-159 HGVMPVIDQLAAKY
+159 HGVMPVINRLAAKY
-173 RLKVIDLHTPLT
+173 GLKVIDLHTPLT
-185 GMKECFADHV
+185 GMKECFADNV
-195 HPNEKAAARIARVI
+195 HPNEKAAVRIAQAI
-209 YRQLTGKEAPE
+209 YRQLTGEEPPA
-220 HVSQPFPGHKSKW
+220 HVSQPFPGLKGKW
-233 QGFDQYTFTYQD
+233 KGFDQYTFAYQD
-245 RQAIVVCPERAAAG
+245 REAIVVCPKHAATG

-277 ALLKRGFHVVYYDL
+277 ELLRRGFHVAYYDL

-308 WNMVQMYGLS
+308 WNMVRMYGLS
-318 PRVTLEGFSRG
+318 PKVTLEGFSRG

-348 VDAPVCDVFSWPGR
+348 VDAPVCNVFSWPGR
-362 SSGNAGLWKGM
+362 SPENAGLWKG
-373 LDEWGLTEAR
+373 LLEEWGLADDQ
-383 MNTFPG
+383 MNSFSG
-389 NPIDRLKPLADARIP
+389 NPIDRLKPLTDAGIP
-404 VICVCGDSDR
+404 VICVCGDSDK
-414 VVPFSENSAVVR
+414 VVPFSENSAIVR

-449 SLENPTPVVDFIVRH
+449 SLSDPAPVVDFIIRH
-464 QAGYEAGQCYTL
+464 QPGYEAKQCYTL
-476 RGNYQNSYRKFEK
+476 RGDYRNSYQMFEK

-526 FVAAGIPSTG
+526 FIDAGIPSTG
-536 STPGAFRLTDDVLS
+536 STPGAFRLADDVLS
-550 KGKVDLLFV
+550 KAKVDLLLV

-570 SAIEQVRGMEGI
+570 NAIEQVRGMEGI
-582 VRHALVSNPSMDIM
+582 VRHALLSNPSMDIM

-603 PFIPKLDKGQMPDVI
+603 PFIPKLDGGQMPDVI

-624 ANHYLLPSV
+624 ANHYLIPSV
-633 NLASEIAARMRNGEF
+633 NLATEIAARMREGEF
-648 TWEQFGGT
+648 NWEQFGGT
-656 HPNPLGHAYYAAT
+656 HPKPLGHAYYAAT
-669 INKVLDEMYAPC
+669 INKVLDEMYASC
-681 ATAKD
+681 V
-686 AAKPH
+686 AAGPAVKPH
-691 ALPAVPLDAYSYTNG
+691 VLPAVPLDGYSYTNG
-706 RLVDI
+706 KLVDI
-711 RQAHIGKGWQLV
+711 RQAHINKGWQLV
-723 APWTPRLA
+723 PSWTPRLI

-741 PMLETNR
+741 PMLETDR

-768 GPAAGILEYSV
+768 GPATGILEYSI
-779 DGAPFKKLDT
+779 DGATFKKLDT

-797 YIPWVYMFDTELPM
+797 YIPWVYTFDTELPK
-811 GKHRLTL
+811 GKHRLML

-828 KGTSCQIRQFVVND
+828 KGTACQIRQFVVN
-842 SCE
+842 E

>member
-1 MKNAIVSLLLLLMVT
+1 MKNAIISLFLLFIAV
-16 QYVTAQKKVIKIA
+16 QYVAAQKKVIKIA

-64 NFGVSARTMLM
+64 NFGVSASTMLM
-75 KGDHPYMK
+75 KGDNPYMK
-83 EERYRQALAYNPDIV
+83 EERYRQALDYNPDIV

-119 KDMETMIRTIRAL
+119 KDMETMIRTLRAL

-144 PAYAVQWGINDSTIV
+144 PAYAVQWGINDSIIV
-159 HGVMPVIDQLAAKY
+159 HGVMPVINRLAAKY
-173 RLKVIDLHTPLT
+173 GLKVIDLHTPLT
-185 GMKECFADHV
+185 GMKECFADNV
-195 HPNEKAAARIARVI
+195 HPNEKAAVRIAQAI
-209 YRQLTGKEAPE
+209 YRQLTGEEPPA
-220 HVSQPFPGHKSKW
+220 HVSQPFPGLKGKW
-233 QGFDQYTFTYQD
+233 KVFDQYTFAYQD
-245 RQAIVVCPERAAAG
+245 REAIVVCPKHAATG

-277 ALLKRGFHVVYYDL
+277 ELLRRGFHVAYYDL

-308 WNMVQMYGLS
+308 WNMVRMYGLS
-318 PRVTLEGFSRG
+318 PKVTLEGFSRG

-348 VDAPVCDVFSWPGR
+348 VDAPVCNVFSWPGR
-362 SSGNAGLWKGM
+362 SPENAGLWKG
-373 LDEWGLTEAR
+373 LLEEWGLTDDQ
-383 MNTFPG
+383 MNSFSG
-389 NPIDRLKPLADARIP
+389 NPIYRLKPLADAGIP
-404 VICVCGDSDR
+404 VICVCGDSDK
-414 VVPFSENSAVVR
+414 VVPFSENSAIVR

-449 SLENPTPVVDFIVRH
+449 SLSDPAPVVDFIIRH
-464 QAGYEAGQCYTL
+464 QPGYEAKQCYTL
-476 RGNYQNSYRKFEK
+476 RGDYRNSYQMFEK

-526 FVAAGIPSTG
+526 FIDAGIPSTG
-536 STPGAFRLTDDVLS
+536 STPGAFRLADDVLS
-550 KGKVDLLFV
+550 KAKVDLLFV

-570 SAIEQVRGMEGI
+570 NAIEQVRGMEGI
-582 VRHALVSNPSMDIM
+582 VRHALLSNPSMDIM

-603 PFIPKLDKGQMPDVI
+603 PFIPKLDGGQMPDVI

-624 ANHYLLPSV
+624 ANHYLIPSV
-633 NLASEIAARMRNGEF
+633 NLATEIAARMREGEF
-648 TWEQFGGT
+648 NWEQFGGT
-656 HPNPLGHAYYAAT
+656 HPKPLGHAYYAAT
-669 INKVLDEMYAPC
+669 INKVLDEIYASC
-681 ATAKD
+681 V
-686 AAKPH
+686 AAGPAVKPH
-691 ALPAVPLDAYSYTNG
+691 VLPAVPLDGYSYTNG
-706 RLVDI
+706 KLVDI
-711 RQAHIGKGWQLV
+711 RQAHINKGWQLV
-723 APWTPRLA
+723 PSWTPRLIVEA
-731 AETRPGFVDV
+731 RPGFVDV
-741 PMLETNR
+741 PMLETDR
-748 PGAKLTLDFEGTAV
+748 PGAKPTLDFEGTAV

-768 GPAAGILEYSV
+768 GPAAGILEYSI

-797 YIPWVYMFDTELPM
+797 YIPWVYMFDTELPK
-811 GKHRLTL
+811 GKHRLML
-818 RMSKDHHPQS
+818 RMSKDHHQQS
-828 KGTSCQIRQFVVND
+828 KGTACQIRQFVVN
-842 SCE
+842 E